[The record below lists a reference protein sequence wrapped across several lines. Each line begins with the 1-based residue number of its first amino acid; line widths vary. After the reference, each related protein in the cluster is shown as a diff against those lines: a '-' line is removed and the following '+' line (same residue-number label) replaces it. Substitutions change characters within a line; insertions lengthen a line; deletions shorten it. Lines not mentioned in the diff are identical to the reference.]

1 MEMNKNKKETNINTS
16 ENMKEENQQ
25 NTNNNNELTN
35 KDTKQKISKKKRKR
49 MIKKEKYMSIK
60 KMEYINRQNIL
71 NSLEQHN
78 KSNSKLASELISI
91 KTLGQK
97 RKREKQK
104 NQNQNQKTEANNQEK
119 IQENNNNN
127 DIDENESITS
137 SSEEDIEMNNNKPEN
152 NINKNPKPLI
162 NGMTPQ
168 EFLNKL
174 LEEKIQQ
181 RQLEEMSEIKQ
192 YLFGDNSLYIP
203 SQKSSII
210 INRTPQ
216 IIEQR
221 EKLPIISQEH
231 DIMYSINN
239 SLVTIICGETGSG
252 KSTQIPQ
259 FLYER
264 GYTKDIGKIAITQP
278 RRVAARS
285 LAFRLREE
293 MSMTKE
299 LLIGYQVRYETDNI
313 SKETEIKFI
322 TDGILLKELENDSLL
337 SEYSV
342 IIIDEAHERT
352 INSDLLIGF
361 ISQILKIRYI
371 MWKRKMKY
379 NYNNI
384 NNKEEKYVLPLR
396 LIIMSATLR
405 VSEFSEN
412 KIFSGIL
419 KPRVVEISSRQYPVH
434 IYHSKKTEN
443 DYINEAFKYCCKIH
457 SRLPEGNVIVF
468 LTGKREILDLCKKLK
483 DEFMGIKDID
493 KDELNDLNNNNNNDN
508 IIVEKKEKENEED
521 MKNKKE
527 NTVNTDDKKE
537 EEKIVEEIDK
547 NQINIIQE
555 DKKNYSP
562 VIVLPLYSSMDPEE
576 QMKIYQEHKGKRMIV
591 VSTNV
596 AETSLTI
603 PGVRYV
609 VDSGRVKKRIYKSG
623 LSFSTFKIEWISQAS
638 SNQRSGR
645 AGRTCEGY
653 CYRLYSNGLY
663 VKMDKFTEPQISTS
677 PLSQVILTLKYM
689 KVKNI
694 YTFPFITKPKLYFI
708 DKSLEHLVNIG
719 AVDIPDIENINKLNR
734 IMTMLKNNK
743 DKDIENNINKKKI
756 IKENDS
762 IKDLNLDNIDN
773 NDNKNID
780 NNSQMD
786 EESEDLEK
794 RKDSTTITEIGKL
807 LAKFPVEPKL
817 GKILIMANNFDLLE
831 YAILIVAIL
840 SIENL
845 IDFTSL
851 NISKKEYKE
860 ILKELN
866 AYNNLSD
873 IITYLSLV
881 ILTLKGKNK
890 KININSKKI
899 TELKNLSNQL
909 ISLCKYNF
917 KKNIKKLSEISLPSN
932 DQEILLLQIL
942 LSSFIDN
949 IARKRILFD
958 SVGNEVKYN
967 LNNKNKKDEQ
977 IIKKKIVYE
986 CNENNKECKIYNYS
1000 TISDTLPEYLIYT
1013 EIISENNNNFL
1024 HLCSCFKTDWLYN
1037 LGGNLV
1043 KTSLSINVKEPYYN
1057 KKNDTICCLVD
1068 IIYGYKRW
1076 EINNIAVEMSSDE
1089 PKFYYYFARFLL
1101 EGEIIEELK
1110 KYKKMLNSN
1119 PNIITNKVSDMYI
1132 KVSKL
1137 IIGLKGNKICNK
1149 NDLIKTLK
1157 KDKNFLKDIIIM
1169 WYDNPSV
1176 KKLIREKW
1184 PFLN

>member
-1 MEMNKNKKETNINTS
+1 MEINKNKDEKIKNTS
-16 ENMKEENQQ
+16 ENKDED
-25 NTNNNNELTN
+25 NTLLSKSNDINTN
-35 KDTKQKISKKKRKR
+35 KDTKQKMSKSKKKR

-60 KMEYINRQNIL
+60 KMENINRQNIL

-78 KSNSKLASELISI
+78 KSNAKLASELISI
-91 KTLGQK
+91 KNLGQK
-97 RKREKQK
+97 RKREKQNNK
-104 NQNQNQKTEANNQEK
+104 EQNKD
-119 IQENNNNN
+119 NNNNN
-127 DIDENESITS
+127 E
-137 SSEEDIEMNNNKPEN
+137 K
-152 NINKNPKPLI
+152 NINKNEMNDNNEEMSMSSSSSDEEEITNTKENNTTANKPQSLI

-174 LEEKIQQ
+174 LEEKRHQ
-181 RQLEEMSEIKQ
+181 RELEELSEINQ
-192 YLFGDNSLYIP
+192 YLLGNNNLYIP
-203 SQKSSII
+203 SKNSSIVI
-210 INRTPQ
+210 ERTPQ

-221 EKLPIISQEH
+221 SKLPIISQEH

-259 FLYER
+259 FLYEK
-264 GYTKDIGKIAITQP
+264 GYTKEIGKIAITQP

-293 MSMTKE
+293 MNMKQGLT
-299 LLIGYQVRYETDNI
+299 IGYQVRYENENVG
-313 SKETEIKFI
+313 KNTEIKFV

-379 NYNNI
+379 NYSKDNK
-384 NNKEEKYVLPLR
+384 KEEKSVLPLR

-412 KIFSGIL
+412 KIFSGLL
-419 KPRVVEISSRQYPVH
+419 KPRIVEISSRQYPVH

-483 DEFMGIKDID
+483 DEFSGINNILENEPEIKNKDNYNIIEEK
-493 KDELNDLNNNNNNDN
+493 KDENDN
-508 IIVEKKEKENEED
+508 KNDEIKTEE
-521 MKNKKE
+521 
-527 NTVNTDDKKE
+527 KKE

-547 NQINIIQE
+547 NENNIIQE

-562 VIVLPLYSSMDPEE
+562 VVVLPLYSSMEPDE

-609 VDSGRVKKRIYKSG
+609 IDSGRVKKRIYKSG

-677 PLSQVILTLKYM
+677 PLSQVILTLKSM

-694 YTFPFITKPKLYFI
+694 YSFPFITKPKLFFI

-719 AVDIPDIENINKLNR
+719 AVDIPDIENINKINR
-734 IMTMLKNNK
+734 IMNMLKDNENIEK
-743 DKDIENNINKKKI
+743 DEI
-756 IKENDS
+756 
-762 IKDLNLDNIDN
+762 
-773 NDNKNID
+773 
-780 NNSQMD
+780 
-786 EESEDLEK
+786 SEDLEQ

-807 LAKFPVEPKL
+807 MAKFPVEPKL

-851 NISKKEYKE
+851 NMSKKEYKE

-873 IITYLSLV
+873 ILTYMSLV
-881 ILTLKGKNK
+881 ILILKGKNK

-917 KKNIKKLSEISLPSN
+917 KKNIKKISEITLPSN
-932 DQEILLLQIL
+932 NQEILLLQII

-949 IARKRILFD
+949 IARKRVLFD
-958 SVGNEVKYN
+958 SVGNEIKINVSKS
-967 LNNKNKKDEQ
+967 NKKDEQ

-1000 TISDTLPEYLIYT
+1000 TISETLPEYLIYT

-1024 HLCSCFKTDWLYN
+1024 HLNSCFNTDWLYN

-1043 KTSLSINVKEPYYN
+1043 KTSLSLNIKEPYYN
-1057 KKNDTICCLVD
+1057 KKTDSIYCLVD

-1101 EGEIIEELK
+1101 EGEIIDELK

-1137 IIGLKGNKICNK
+1137 IIALKGNKICCKEDLENK
-1149 NDLIKTLK
+1149 LK
-1157 KDKNFLKDIIIM
+1157 KDKNFLKDVLIL
-1169 WYDNPSV
+1169 WYDNPSI
-1176 KKLIREKW
+1176 KKIIREKW

>member
-1 MEMNKNKKETNINTS
+1 MEINKNKDEKIKNTS
-16 ENMKEENQQ
+16 ENKDED
-25 NTNNNNELTN
+25 NTLLSKSNDINTN
-35 KDTKQKISKKKRKR
+35 KDTKQKMSKSKKKR

-60 KMEYINRQNIL
+60 KMENINRQNIL

-78 KSNSKLASELISI
+78 KSNAKLASELISI
-91 KTLGQK
+91 KNLGQK
-97 RKREKQK
+97 RKREKQNNK
-104 NQNQNQKTEANNQEK
+104 EQNKD
-119 IQENNNNN
+119 NNNNN
-127 DIDENESITS
+127 E
-137 SSEEDIEMNNNKPEN
+137 K
-152 NINKNPKPLI
+152 NINKNEMNDNNEEMSMSSSSSDEEEITNTKENNTTANKPQSLI

-174 LEEKIQQ
+174 LEEKRHQ
-181 RQLEEMSEIKQ
+181 RELEELSEINQ
-192 YLFGDNSLYIP
+192 YLLGNNNLYIP
-203 SQKSSII
+203 SKNSSIVI
-210 INRTPQ
+210 ERTPQ

-221 EKLPIISQEH
+221 SKLPIISQEH

-259 FLYER
+259 FLYEK
-264 GYTKDIGKIAITQP
+264 GYTKEIGKIAITQP

-293 MSMTKE
+293 MNMKQGLT
-299 LLIGYQVRYETDNI
+299 IGYQVRYENENVG
-313 SKETEIKFI
+313 KNTEIKFV

-379 NYNNI
+379 NYSKD
-384 NNKEEKYVLPLR
+384 NKNEEKSVLPLR

-412 KIFSGIL
+412 KIFSGLL
-419 KPRVVEISSRQYPVH
+419 KPRIVEISSRQYPVH

-483 DEFMGIKDID
+483 DEFSGINNIIENEPEIKNKD
-493 KDELNDLNNNNNNDN
+493 NDN
-508 IIVEKKEKENEED
+508 IIEEKKNENDNKNDEIKTEE
-521 MKNKKE
+521 
-527 NTVNTDDKKE
+527 KKE

-547 NQINIIQE
+547 NENNIIQE

-562 VIVLPLYSSMDPEE
+562 VVVLPLYSSMEPDE

-609 VDSGRVKKRIYKSG
+609 IDSGRVKKRIYKSG

-677 PLSQVILTLKYM
+677 PLSQVILTLKSM

-694 YTFPFITKPKLYFI
+694 YSFPFITKPKLFFI
-708 DKSLEHLVNIG
+708 DKSLEHLVNVG
-719 AVDIPDIENINKLNR
+719 AVDIPDIENINKINR
-734 IMTMLKNNK
+734 IMNMLKDNENIEK
-743 DKDIENNINKKKI
+743 DEI
-756 IKENDS
+756 
-762 IKDLNLDNIDN
+762 
-773 NDNKNID
+773 
-780 NNSQMD
+780 
-786 EESEDLEK
+786 SEDLEQ

-807 LAKFPVEPKL
+807 MAKFPVEPKL

-851 NISKKEYKE
+851 NMSKKEYKE

-873 IITYLSLV
+873 ILTYMSLV
-881 ILTLKGKNK
+881 ILILKGKNK

-917 KKNIKKLSEISLPSN
+917 KKNIKKISEITLPSN
-932 DQEILLLQIL
+932 NQEILLLQII

-949 IARKRILFD
+949 IARKRVLFD
-958 SVGNEVKYN
+958 SVGNEIKINVSKS
-967 LNNKNKKDEQ
+967 NKKDEQ

-1000 TISDTLPEYLIYT
+1000 TISETLPEYLIYT

-1024 HLCSCFKTDWLYN
+1024 HLNSCFNTDWLYN

-1043 KTSLSINVKEPYYN
+1043 KTSLSLNIKEPYYN
-1057 KKNDTICCLVD
+1057 KKTDSIYCLVD

-1101 EGEIIEELK
+1101 EGEIIDELK

-1119 PNIITNKVSDMYI
+1119 PNIITNKVSDVYI

-1137 IIGLKGNKICNK
+1137 IIALKGNKICCKEDLENK
-1149 NDLIKTLK
+1149 LK
-1157 KDKNFLKDIIIM
+1157 KDKNFLKDVLIL
-1169 WYDNPSV
+1169 WYDNPSI
-1176 KKLIREKW
+1176 KKIIREKW
-1184 PFLN
+1184 PFLNYTNK

>member
-1 MEMNKNKKETNINTS
+1 MEINKNKDEKIKNTS
-16 ENMKEENQQ
+16 ENKDED
-25 NTNNNNELTN
+25 NTLLSKSNDNNTN
-35 KDTKQKISKKKRKR
+35 KDTKQKMSKSKKKR

-60 KMEYINRQNIL
+60 KMENINRQNIL

-78 KSNSKLASELISI
+78 KSNAKLASELISI
-91 KTLGQK
+91 KNLGQK
-97 RKREKQK
+97 RKREKQNNK
-104 NQNQNQKTEANNQEK
+104 EQNKD
-119 IQENNNNN
+119 NNNNN
-127 DIDENESITS
+127 E
-137 SSEEDIEMNNNKPEN
+137 K
-152 NINKNPKPLI
+152 NINKNEMNDNNEEMSMSSSSSDEEEITNTKENNTTANKPQSLI

-174 LEEKIQQ
+174 LEEKRHQ
-181 RQLEEMSEIKQ
+181 RELEELSEINQ
-192 YLFGDNSLYIP
+192 YLLGNNNLYIP
-203 SQKSSII
+203 SKNSSIVI
-210 INRTPQ
+210 ERTPQ

-221 EKLPIISQEH
+221 SKLPIISQEH

-259 FLYER
+259 FLYEK
-264 GYTKDIGKIAITQP
+264 GYTKEIGKIAITQP

-293 MSMTKE
+293 MNMKQGLT
-299 LLIGYQVRYETDNI
+299 IGYQVRYENENVG
-313 SKETEIKFI
+313 KNTEIKFV

-379 NYNNI
+379 NYSKD
-384 NNKEEKYVLPLR
+384 NKNEEKSVLPLR

-412 KIFSGIL
+412 KIFSGLL
-419 KPRVVEISSRQYPVH
+419 KPRIVEISSRQYPVH

-483 DEFMGIKDID
+483 DEFSGINNIIENEPEIKNKDNYNIIEEK
-493 KDELNDLNNNNNNDN
+493 KDENDN
-508 IIVEKKEKENEED
+508 KNDEIKTEE
-521 MKNKKE
+521 
-527 NTVNTDDKKE
+527 KKE

-547 NQINIIQE
+547 NENNIIQE
-555 DKKNYSP
+555 VKKNYSP
-562 VIVLPLYSSMDPEE
+562 VVVLPLYSSMEPDE

-609 VDSGRVKKRIYKSG
+609 IDSGRVKKRIYKSG

-677 PLSQVILTLKYM
+677 PLSQVILTLKSM

-694 YTFPFITKPKLYFI
+694 YSFPFITKPKLFFI
-708 DKSLEHLVNIG
+708 DKSLEHLVNVG
-719 AVDIPDIENINKLNR
+719 AVDIPDIENINKINR
-734 IMTMLKNNK
+734 IMNMLKDNENIEK
-743 DKDIENNINKKKI
+743 DEI
-756 IKENDS
+756 
-762 IKDLNLDNIDN
+762 
-773 NDNKNID
+773 
-780 NNSQMD
+780 
-786 EESEDLEK
+786 SEDLEQ

-807 LAKFPVEPKL
+807 MAKFPVEPKL

-851 NISKKEYKE
+851 NMSKKEYKE

-873 IITYLSLV
+873 ILTYMSLV
-881 ILTLKGKNK
+881 ILILKGKNK

-917 KKNIKKLSEISLPSN
+917 KKNIKKISEITLPSN
-932 DQEILLLQIL
+932 NQEILLLQII

-949 IARKRILFD
+949 IARKRVLFD
-958 SVGNEVKYN
+958 SVGNEIKINVSKS
-967 LNNKNKKDEQ
+967 NKKDEQ

-1000 TISDTLPEYLIYT
+1000 TISETLPEYLIYT

-1024 HLCSCFKTDWLYN
+1024 HLNSCFNTDWLYN

-1043 KTSLSINVKEPYYN
+1043 KTSLSLNIKEPYYN
-1057 KKNDTICCLVD
+1057 KKTDSIYCLVD

-1101 EGEIIEELK
+1101 EGEIIDELK

-1137 IIGLKGNKICNK
+1137 IIALKGNKICCKEDLENK
-1149 NDLIKTLK
+1149 LK
-1157 KDKNFLKDIIIM
+1157 KDKNFLKDVLIL
-1169 WYDNPSV
+1169 WYDNPSI
-1176 KKLIREKW
+1176 KKIIREKW
-1184 PFLN
+1184 PFLNFINK

>member
-1 MEMNKNKKETNINTS
+1 MEINKNKDEKIKNTS
-16 ENMKEENQQ
+16 ENKDED
-25 NTNNNNELTN
+25 NTLLSKSNDINTN
-35 KDTKQKISKKKRKR
+35 KDTKQKMSKSKKKR

-60 KMEYINRQNIL
+60 KMENINRQNIL

-78 KSNSKLASELISI
+78 KSNAKLASELISI
-91 KTLGQK
+91 KNLGQK
-97 RKREKQK
+97 RKREKQNNK
-104 NQNQNQKTEANNQEK
+104 EQNKD
-119 IQENNNNN
+119 NNNNN
-127 DIDENESITS
+127 E
-137 SSEEDIEMNNNKPEN
+137 K
-152 NINKNPKPLI
+152 NINKNEMNDNNEEMSMSSSSSDEEEITNTKENNNTANKPQSLF

-174 LEEKIQQ
+174 LEEKRHQ
-181 RQLEEMSEIKQ
+181 RELEELSEINQ
-192 YLFGDNSLYIP
+192 YLLGNNNLYIP
-203 SQKSSII
+203 SKNSSIVI
-210 INRTPQ
+210 ERTPQ

-221 EKLPIISQEH
+221 SKLPIISQEH

-259 FLYER
+259 FLYEK
-264 GYTKDIGKIAITQP
+264 GYTKEIGKIAITQP

-293 MSMTKE
+293 MNMKQGLT
-299 LLIGYQVRYETDNI
+299 IGYQVRYENENVG
-313 SKETEIKFI
+313 KNTEIKFV

-379 NYNNI
+379 NYSKDNK
-384 NNKEEKYVLPLR
+384 KEEKSVLPLR

-412 KIFSGIL
+412 KIFSGLL
-419 KPRVVEISSRQYPVH
+419 KPRIVEISSRQYPVH

-483 DEFMGIKDID
+483 DEFSGINNIIENEPEIKNKDNYNIIEEK
-493 KDELNDLNNNNNNDN
+493 KDENDN
-508 IIVEKKEKENEED
+508 KNDEIKTEE
-521 MKNKKE
+521 
-527 NTVNTDDKKE
+527 KKE

-547 NQINIIQE
+547 NENNIIQE

-562 VIVLPLYSSMDPEE
+562 VVVLPLYSSMEPDE

-609 VDSGRVKKRIYKSG
+609 IDSGRVKKRIYKSG

-677 PLSQVILTLKYM
+677 PLSQVILTLKSM

-694 YTFPFITKPKLYFI
+694 YSFPFITKPKLFFI
-708 DKSLEHLVNIG
+708 DKSLEHLVNVG
-719 AVDIPDIENINKLNR
+719 AVDIPDIENINKINR
-734 IMTMLKNNK
+734 IMNMLKDNENIEK
-743 DKDIENNINKKKI
+743 DEI
-756 IKENDS
+756 
-762 IKDLNLDNIDN
+762 
-773 NDNKNID
+773 
-780 NNSQMD
+780 
-786 EESEDLEK
+786 SEDLEQ

-807 LAKFPVEPKL
+807 MAKFPVEPKL

-851 NISKKEYKE
+851 NMSKKEYKE

-873 IITYLSLV
+873 ILTYMSLV
-881 ILTLKGKNK
+881 ILILKGKNK

-917 KKNIKKLSEISLPSN
+917 KKNIKKISEITLPSN
-932 DQEILLLQIL
+932 NQEILLLQII

-949 IARKRILFD
+949 IARKRVLFD
-958 SVGNEVKYN
+958 SVGNEIKINVSKS
-967 LNNKNKKDEQ
+967 NKKDEQ

-1000 TISDTLPEYLIYT
+1000 TISETLPEYLIYT

-1024 HLCSCFKTDWLYN
+1024 HLNSCFNTDWLYN

-1043 KTSLSINVKEPYYN
+1043 KTSLSLNIKEPYYN
-1057 KKNDTICCLVD
+1057 KKTDSIYCLVD

-1101 EGEIIEELK
+1101 EGEIIDELK

-1137 IIGLKGNKICNK
+1137 IIALKGNKICCKEDLENK
-1149 NDLIKTLK
+1149 LK
-1157 KDKNFLKDIIIM
+1157 KDKNFLKDVLIL
-1169 WYDNPSV
+1169 WYDNPSI
-1176 KKLIREKW
+1176 KKIIREKW
-1184 PFLN
+1184 PFLNYINK

>member
-1 MEMNKNKKETNINTS
+1 MEINKNKDEKIKNTS
-16 ENMKEENQQ
+16 ENKDED
-25 NTNNNNELTN
+25 NTLLSKSSDINTN
-35 KDTKQKISKKKRKR
+35 KDTKQKMSKSKKKR

-60 KMEYINRQNIL
+60 KMENINRQNIL

-78 KSNSKLASELISI
+78 KSNAKLASELISI
-91 KTLGQK
+91 KNLGQK
-97 RKREKQK
+97 RKREKQNNK
-104 NQNQNQKTEANNQEK
+104 EQNKD
-119 IQENNNNN
+119 NNNNN
-127 DIDENESITS
+127 E
-137 SSEEDIEMNNNKPEN
+137 K
-152 NINKNPKPLI
+152 NINKNEMNDNNEEMSMSSSSSDEEEITNTKENNTTANKPQSLI

-174 LEEKIQQ
+174 LEEKRHQ
-181 RQLEEMSEIKQ
+181 RELEELSEINQ
-192 YLFGDNSLYIP
+192 YLLGNNNLYIP
-203 SQKSSII
+203 SKNSSIVI
-210 INRTPQ
+210 ERTPQ

-221 EKLPIISQEH
+221 SKLPIISQEH

-259 FLYER
+259 FLYEK
-264 GYTKDIGKIAITQP
+264 GYTKEIGKIAITQP

-293 MSMTKE
+293 MNMKQGLT
-299 LLIGYQVRYETDNI
+299 IGYQVRYENENVG
-313 SKETEIKFI
+313 KNTEIKFV

-371 MWKRKMKY
+371 LWKRKMKY
-379 NYNNI
+379 NYSKDNK
-384 NNKEEKYVLPLR
+384 KEEKSVLPLR

-412 KIFSGIL
+412 KIFSGLL
-419 KPRVVEISSRQYPVH
+419 KPRIVEISSRQYPVH

-483 DEFMGIKDID
+483 DEFSGINNIIENEPEIKNKD
-493 KDELNDLNNNNNNDN
+493 NDN
-508 IIVEKKEKENEED
+508 IIEEKKNENDNKNDEIKTEE
-521 MKNKKE
+521 
-527 NTVNTDDKKE
+527 KKE

-547 NQINIIQE
+547 NENNIIQE

-562 VIVLPLYSSMDPEE
+562 VVVLPLYSSMEPDE

-609 VDSGRVKKRIYKSG
+609 IDSGRVKKRIYKSG

-677 PLSQVILTLKYM
+677 PLSQVILTLKSM

-694 YTFPFITKPKLYFI
+694 YSFPFITKPKLFFI
-708 DKSLEHLVNIG
+708 DKSLEHLVNVG
-719 AVDIPDIENINKLNR
+719 AVDIPDIENINKINR
-734 IMTMLKNNK
+734 IMNMLKDNENIEK
-743 DKDIENNINKKKI
+743 DEI
-756 IKENDS
+756 
-762 IKDLNLDNIDN
+762 
-773 NDNKNID
+773 
-780 NNSQMD
+780 
-786 EESEDLEK
+786 SEDLEQ

-807 LAKFPVEPKL
+807 MAKFPVEPKL

-851 NISKKEYKE
+851 NMSKKEYKE

-873 IITYLSLV
+873 ILTYMSLV
-881 ILTLKGKNK
+881 ILILKGKNK

-917 KKNIKKLSEISLPSN
+917 KKNIKKISEITLPSN
-932 DQEILLLQIL
+932 NQEILLLQII

-949 IARKRILFD
+949 IARKRVLFD
-958 SVGNEVKYN
+958 SVGNEIKINVSKS
-967 LNNKNKKDEQ
+967 NKKDEQ

-1000 TISDTLPEYLIYT
+1000 TISETLPEYLIYT

-1024 HLCSCFKTDWLYN
+1024 HLNSCFNTDWLYN

-1043 KTSLSINVKEPYYN
+1043 KTSLSLNIKEPYYN
-1057 KKNDTICCLVD
+1057 KKTDSIYCLVD

-1101 EGEIIEELK
+1101 EGEIIDELK

-1137 IIGLKGNKICNK
+1137 IIALKGNKICCKEDLENK
-1149 NDLIKTLK
+1149 LK
-1157 KDKNFLKDIIIM
+1157 KDKNFLKDVLIL
-1169 WYDNPSV
+1169 WYDNPSI
-1176 KKLIREKW
+1176 KKIIREKW

>member
-1 MEMNKNKKETNINTS
+1 MEINKNLEDETISKSPNVKKNEQTTN
-16 ENMKEENQQ
+16 ENSNIEQ
-25 NTNNNNELTN
+25 TN
-35 KDTKQKISKKKRKR
+35 KDVKQKVSKSKKKR
-49 MIKKEKYMSIK
+49 MIKKEKYISIK
-60 KMEYINRQNIL
+60 KMEYINRQKIL

-78 KSNSKLASELISI
+78 KSNAKFASELISI
-91 KTLGQK
+91 KNLGQK
-97 RKREKQK
+97 RKREKQNNK
-104 NQNQNQKTEANNQEK
+104 EKGTTGYKDNEQKEQE
-119 IQENNNNN
+119 I
-127 DIDENESITS
+127 ESINSSIS
-137 SSEEDIEMNNNKPEN
+137 SSEEETN
-152 NINKNPKPLI
+152 NINLGNTVNLKSKPEQKSLI

-168 EFLNKL
+168 EFLHKL
-174 LEEKIQQ
+174 LEEKRQQ
-181 RQLEEMSEIKQ
+181 RQLEESEEIKQ
-192 YLFGDNSLYIP
+192 YLFGNNSLYIP
-203 SQKSSII
+203 NQKSSVTIQ
-210 INRTPQ
+210 RTPE

-221 EKLPIISQEH
+221 AKLPIISQEH

-264 GYTKDIGKIAITQP
+264 GYTKEIGKIAITQP

-285 LAFRLREE
+285 LAVRLCEE
-293 MSMTKE
+293 MSMKMGSK
-299 LLIGYQVRYETDNI
+299 IGYQVRYETENV
-313 SKETEIKFI
+313 SKETEIKFV

-342 IIIDEAHERT
+342 IIIDEAHERS

-371 MWKRKMKY
+371 MWKKELKY
-379 NYNNI
+379 NYSNKNI
-384 NNKEEKYVLPLR
+384 KEEKNVLPLR

-405 VSEFSEN
+405 VNEFSEN

-419 KPRVVEISSRQYPVH
+419 KPRIVEISSRQYPVH

-468 LTGKREILDLCKKLK
+468 LTGKREILDLCRKLR
-483 DEFMGIKDID
+483 DEFMGIKEE
-493 KDELNDLNNNNNNDN
+493 DELEKDNNKENIN
-508 IIVEKKEKENEED
+508 IIKEQPKFNEQEGKNGKNNEE
-521 MKNKKE
+521 
-527 NTVNTDDKKE
+527 KKE
-537 EEKIVEEIDK
+537 EEKIVEEIEENAKNIITEDK
-547 NQINIIQE
+547 N
-555 DKKNYSP
+555 NYSP
-562 VIVLPLYSSMDPEE
+562 VIVLPLYSSMEPEE

-603 PGVRYV
+603 PNVRYV

-663 VKMDKFTEPQISTS
+663 VKMEKFNEPQISTC
-677 PLSQVILTLKYM
+677 PLSQVILTLKNM

-694 YTFPFITKPKLYFI
+694 YNFPFVTKPKLYFI
-708 DKSLEHLVNIG
+708 DKSLEHLVNVG

-734 IMTMLKNNK
+734 IMNMLKN
-743 DKDIENNINKKKI
+743 DSKDINNINGK
-756 IKENDS
+756 
-762 IKDLNLDNIDN
+762 DN
-773 NDNKNID
+773 NDID
-780 NNSQMD
+780 NESNIN
-786 EESEDLEK
+786 EENEEIDK

-807 LAKFPVEPKL
+807 MAKFPVEPKL

-851 NISKKEYKE
+851 NISKKEFIE
-860 ILKELN
+860 ILKEIN

-873 IITYLSLV
+873 ILTYVSLA
-881 ILTLKGKNK
+881 ILTLNGKNK
-890 KININSKKI
+890 KISINSKKI

-917 KKNIKKLSEISLPSN
+917 KKNVKKLSDISLPSN
-932 DQEILLLQIL
+932 DQEILLLQII

-949 IARKRILFD
+949 IARKRVLFD
-958 SVGNEVKYN
+958 SVGNEIK
-967 LNNKNKKDEQ
+967 NNSNNTNKKEDQ
-977 IIKKKIVYE
+977 IIRKKIVYE

-1000 TISDTLPEYLIYT
+1000 TLSDIIPEFLIYT

-1024 HLCSCFKTDWLYN
+1024 HLCSSFKTDWLYN

-1043 KTSLSINVKEPYYN
+1043 KTSLSLNTKEPYYN
-1057 KKNDTICCLVD
+1057 KKIDSIFCFVD

-1076 EINNIAVEMSSDE
+1076 EINNVGVEMSSDE

-1101 EGEIIEELK
+1101 EGEIIDELK

-1119 PNIITNKVSDMYI
+1119 PNIITNKISDMYI

-1137 IIGLKGNKICNK
+1137 IVGLKGNKICNK
-1149 NDLIKTLK
+1149 DGLIKKLK
-1157 KDKNFLKDIIIM
+1157 KDKNFLKDAIIM
-1169 WYDNPSV
+1169 WYDNPNV
-1176 KKLIREKW
+1176 KKIIRENW

>member
-1 MEMNKNKKETNINTS
+1 MEINKNKDEKIKNTS
-16 ENMKEENQQ
+16 ENKDED
-25 NTNNNNELTN
+25 NTLLSKSNDINTN
-35 KDTKQKISKKKRKR
+35 KDTKQKMSKSKKKR

-60 KMEYINRQNIL
+60 KMENINRQNIL

-78 KSNSKLASELISI
+78 KSNAKLASELISI
-91 KTLGQK
+91 KNLGQK
-97 RKREKQK
+97 RKREKQNNK
-104 NQNQNQKTEANNQEK
+104 EQNKD
-119 IQENNNNN
+119 NNNNN
-127 DIDENESITS
+127 E
-137 SSEEDIEMNNNKPEN
+137 K
-152 NINKNPKPLI
+152 NINKNEMNDNNEEMSMSSSSSDEEEITNTKENNTTANKPQSLI

-174 LEEKIQQ
+174 LEEKRHQ
-181 RQLEEMSEIKQ
+181 RELEELSEINQ
-192 YLFGDNSLYIP
+192 YLLGNNNLYIP
-203 SQKSSII
+203 SKNSSIVI
-210 INRTPQ
+210 ERTPQ

-221 EKLPIISQEH
+221 SKLPIISQEH

-259 FLYER
+259 FLYEK
-264 GYTKDIGKIAITQP
+264 GYTKEIGKIAITQP

-293 MSMTKE
+293 MNMKQGLT
-299 LLIGYQVRYETDNI
+299 IGYQVRYENENVG
-313 SKETEIKFI
+313 KNTEIKFV

-379 NYNNI
+379 NYSKD
-384 NNKEEKYVLPLR
+384 NKNEEKSVLPLR
-396 LIIMSATLR
+396 LIIMSGTLR

-412 KIFSGIL
+412 KIFSGLL
-419 KPRVVEISSRQYPVH
+419 KPRIVEISSRQYPVH

-483 DEFMGIKDID
+483 DEFSGINNIIENEPEIKNID
-493 KDELNDLNNNNNNDN
+493 NYNIIEEKKDENDN
-508 IIVEKKEKENEED
+508 KNDEIKTEEKKD
-521 MKNKKE
+521 
-527 NTVNTDDKKE
+527 

-547 NQINIIQE
+547 NENNIVQE
-555 DKKNYSP
+555 DKRNYSP
-562 VIVLPLYSSMDPEE
+562 VVVLPLYSSMEPDE

-609 VDSGRVKKRIYKSG
+609 IDSGRVKKRIYKSG

-677 PLSQVILTLKYM
+677 PLSQVILTLKSM

-694 YTFPFITKPKLYFI
+694 YSFPFITKPKLFFI
-708 DKSLEHLVNIG
+708 DKSLEHLVNVG
-719 AVDIPDIENINKLNR
+719 AVDIPDIENINKINR
-734 IMTMLKNNK
+734 IMNMLKDNENIEK
-743 DKDIENNINKKKI
+743 DEI
-756 IKENDS
+756 
-762 IKDLNLDNIDN
+762 
-773 NDNKNID
+773 
-780 NNSQMD
+780 
-786 EESEDLEK
+786 SEDLEQ
-794 RKDSTTITEIGKL
+794 RKDSTTINEIGKL
-807 LAKFPVEPKL
+807 MAKFPVEPKL

-851 NISKKEYKE
+851 NMSKKEYKE

-873 IITYLSLV
+873 ILTYMSLV
-881 ILTLKGKNK
+881 ILILKGKNK

-917 KKNIKKLSEISLPSN
+917 KKNIKKISEITLPSN
-932 DQEILLLQIL
+932 NQEILLLQII

-949 IARKRILFD
+949 IARKRVLFD
-958 SVGNEVKYN
+958 SVGNEIKINVSKS
-967 LNNKNKKDEQ
+967 NKKDEQ

-1000 TISDTLPEYLIYT
+1000 TISETLPEYLIYT

-1024 HLCSCFKTDWLYN
+1024 HLNSCFNTDWLYN

-1043 KTSLSINVKEPYYN
+1043 KTSLSLNIKEPYYN
-1057 KKNDTICCLVD
+1057 KKTDSIYCLVD

-1101 EGEIIEELK
+1101 EGEIIDELK

-1137 IIGLKGNKICNK
+1137 IIALKGNKICCKEDLENK
-1149 NDLIKTLK
+1149 LK
-1157 KDKNFLKDIIIM
+1157 KDKNFLKDVLIL
-1169 WYDNPSV
+1169 WYDNPSI
-1176 KKLIREKW
+1176 KKIIREKW
-1184 PFLN
+1184 PFLNYINK

>member
-1 MEMNKNKKETNINTS
+1 
-16 ENMKEENQQ
+16 
-25 NTNNNNELTN
+25 
-35 KDTKQKISKKKRKR
+35 
-49 MIKKEKYMSIK
+49 
-60 KMEYINRQNIL
+60 
-71 NSLEQHN
+71 
-78 KSNSKLASELISI
+78 
-91 KTLGQK
+91 
-97 RKREKQK
+97 
-104 NQNQNQKTEANNQEK
+104 
-119 IQENNNNN
+119 
-127 DIDENESITS
+127 
-137 SSEEDIEMNNNKPEN
+137 
-152 NINKNPKPLI
+152 
-162 NGMTPQ
+162 
-168 EFLNKL
+168 
-174 LEEKIQQ
+174 
-181 RQLEEMSEIKQ
+181 
-192 YLFGDNSLYIP
+192 
-203 SQKSSII
+203 
-210 INRTPQ
+210 
-216 IIEQR
+216 
-221 EKLPIISQEH
+221 
-231 DIMYSINN
+231 MYSINN

-259 FLYER
+259 FLYEK
-264 GYTKDIGKIAITQP
+264 GYTKEIGKIAITQP

-293 MSMTKE
+293 MNMTQG
-299 LLIGYQVRYETDNI
+299 LTIGYQVRYENENVG
-313 SKETEIKFI
+313 KNTEIKFV

-379 NYNNI
+379 NYSKDNK
-384 NNKEEKYVLPLR
+384 KEEKSVLPLR

-412 KIFSGIL
+412 KIFSGLL
-419 KPRVVEISSRQYPVH
+419 KPRIVEISSRQYPVH

-483 DEFMGIKDID
+483 DEFSGINNIIENEPEIKNKD
-493 KDELNDLNNNNNNDN
+493 NDN
-508 IIVEKKEKENEED
+508 IIEEKKNENDNKNDEIKTEE
-521 MKNKKE
+521 
-527 NTVNTDDKKE
+527 KKE

-547 NQINIIQE
+547 NENNIIQE

-562 VIVLPLYSSMDPEE
+562 VVVLPLYSSMEPDE

-609 VDSGRVKKRIYKSG
+609 IDSGRVKKRIYKSG

-677 PLSQVILTLKYM
+677 PLSQVILTLKSM

-694 YTFPFITKPKLYFI
+694 YSFPFITKPKLFFI
-708 DKSLEHLVNIG
+708 DKSLEHLVNVG
-719 AVDIPDIENINKLNR
+719 AVEIPDIENINKINR
-734 IMTMLKNNK
+734 IMNMLKDNENIEK
-743 DKDIENNINKKKI
+743 DEI
-756 IKENDS
+756 
-762 IKDLNLDNIDN
+762 
-773 NDNKNID
+773 
-780 NNSQMD
+780 
-786 EESEDLEK
+786 SEDLEQ

-807 LAKFPVEPKL
+807 MAKFPVEPKL

-851 NISKKEYKE
+851 NMSKKEYKE

-873 IITYLSLV
+873 ILTYMSLV
-881 ILTLKGKNK
+881 ILILKGKNK

-917 KKNIKKLSEISLPSN
+917 KKNIKKISEITLPSN
-932 DQEILLLQIL
+932 NQEILLLQII

-949 IARKRILFD
+949 IARKRVLFD
-958 SVGNEVKYN
+958 SVGNEIKINVSKS
-967 LNNKNKKDEQ
+967 NKKDEQ

-1000 TISDTLPEYLIYT
+1000 TISETLPEYLIYT

-1024 HLCSCFKTDWLYN
+1024 HLNSCFNTDWLYN

-1043 KTSLSINVKEPYYN
+1043 KTSLSLNIKEPYYN
-1057 KKNDTICCLVD
+1057 KKTDSIYCLVD

-1101 EGEIIEELK
+1101 EGEIIDELK

-1137 IIGLKGNKICNK
+1137 IIALKGNKICCKEDLENK
-1149 NDLIKTLK
+1149 LK
-1157 KDKNFLKDIIIM
+1157 KDKNFLKDVLIL
-1169 WYDNPSV
+1169 WYDNPSI
-1176 KKLIREKW
+1176 KKIIREKW
-1184 PFLN
+1184 PFLNYINK

>member
-1 MEMNKNKKETNINTS
+1 MEINKNKEDNKIKDIENLNENKETNKQND
-16 ENMKEENQQ
+16 KESN
-25 NTNNNNELTN
+25 N
-35 KDTKQKISKKKRKR
+35 KDAKPKMTKSKKKR

-60 KMEYINRQNIL
+60 KMEYLNRQKIL

-78 KSNSKLASELISI
+78 KSNAKLASELIST
-91 KTLGQK
+91 KNLGQK
-97 RKREKQK
+97 RKREKYKNKEQK
-104 NQNQNQKTEANNQEK
+104 SIEDKNTEQKGKEK
-119 IQENNNNN
+119 ENESNTSSLSSSDEESEEIIKKEENNNKN
-127 DIDENESITS
+127 
-137 SSEEDIEMNNNKPEN
+137 P
-152 NINKNPKPLI
+152 INQPKPLI
-162 NGMTPQ
+162 NGLTPQ

-174 LEEKIQQ
+174 LEEK
-181 RQLEEMSEIKQ
+181 RQIRQIEEMSEIKQ
-192 YLFGDNSLYIP
+192 YLYGDNSLYIP

-210 INRTPQ
+210 INRSPE

-221 EKLPIISQEH
+221 AKLPIISQEH

-264 GYTKDIGKIAITQP
+264 GYTKELGKIAITQP
-278 RRVAARS
+278 RRVAARA

-293 MSMTKE
+293 MSMNEGLK
-299 LLIGYQVRYETDNI
+299 IGYQVRYETDNV
-313 SKETEIKFI
+313 SKETEIKFV

-361 ISQILKIRYI
+361 ISQILKIRYL
-371 MWKRKMKY
+371 MWKKKMKY
-379 NYNNI
+379 NFNDS
-384 NNKEEKYVLPLR
+384 NNKEEKKVFPLR

-412 KIFSGIL
+412 KIFEGIL
-419 KPRVVEISSRQYPVH
+419 KPRIVEISSRQYPVH

-468 LTGKREILDLCKKLK
+468 LTGKREILDLCKNLK
-483 DEFMGIKDID
+483 DEFMGIRDENNEEINNIEDKKDNNAILEQKSL
-493 KDELNDLNNNNNNDN
+493 KDNNISNNNIDDNKINNE
-508 IIVEKKEKENEED
+508 EKKEEE
-521 MKNKKE
+521 
-527 NTVNTDDKKE
+527 KKE
-537 EEKIVEEIDK
+537 EEKIVEEIDE
-547 NQINIIQE
+547 NTGGVEIE

-562 VIVLPLYSSMDPEE
+562 VIVLPLYSSMEPDE

-603 PGVRYV
+603 PNVRYV
-609 VDSGRVKKRIYKSG
+609 IDSGRVKKRIYKSG

-677 PLSQVILTLKYM
+677 PLSQVILTLKSM

-694 YTFPFITKPKLYFI
+694 YNFPFITKPKLYFI

-734 IMTMLKNNK
+734 IMNMLKSN
-743 DKDIENNINKKKI
+743 DKDI
-756 IKENDS
+756 
-762 IKDLNLDNIDN
+762 
-773 NDNKNID
+773 NKNNEDI
-780 NNSQMD
+780 NNENESLND
-786 EESEDLEK
+786 EESEELEK
-794 RKDSTTITEIGKL
+794 RKDSTSITEIGKL
-807 LAKFPVEPKL
+807 MAKFPVEPKL

-840 SIENL
+840 SIENF

-860 ILKELN
+860 MLKELN
-866 AYNNLSD
+866 CYNNLSD
-873 IITYLSLV
+873 ILTYLSIV

-909 ISLCKYNF
+909 TSLCKYNF
-917 KKNIKKLSEISLPSN
+917 KKNIKKLNEISLPSN
-932 DQEILLLQIL
+932 NQEILLLQIL

-949 IARKRILFD
+949 IARKRVLFD
-958 SVGNEVKYN
+958 SVGNEIKYN
-967 LNNKNKKDEQ
+967 LNNKNKKEEQ

-1000 TISDTLPEYLIYT
+1000 TLNETMPEFLIYT
-1013 EIISENNNNFL
+1013 EIISENDNNFL
-1024 HLCSCFKTDWLYN
+1024 HLCSSFKTDWLYN

-1043 KTSLSINVKEPYYN
+1043 KTSLSLNIKEPYYN
-1057 KKNDTICCLVD
+1057 KKLDAIYCLVD

-1076 EINNIAVEMSSDE
+1076 EINNIGVEMISDE

-1137 IIGLKGNKICNK
+1137 IVGLKGNKICNK
-1149 NDLIKTLK
+1149 ADLIKKLK
-1157 KDKNFLKDIIIM
+1157 SDKNFLKDVIIM
-1169 WYDNPSV
+1169 WYDNPNV
-1176 KKLIREKW
+1176 KKIIREKW

>member
-1 MEMNKNKKETNINTS
+1 MEINKNKDEKIKNTS
-16 ENMKEENQQ
+16 ENKDED
-25 NTNNNNELTN
+25 NTLLSKSNDINTN
-35 KDTKQKISKKKRKR
+35 KDTKQKMSKSKKKR

-60 KMEYINRQNIL
+60 KMENINRQNIL

-78 KSNSKLASELISI
+78 KSNAKLASELISI
-91 KTLGQK
+91 KNLGQK
-97 RKREKQK
+97 RKREKQNNK
-104 NQNQNQKTEANNQEK
+104 EQNKD
-119 IQENNNNN
+119 NNNNN
-127 DIDENESITS
+127 E
-137 SSEEDIEMNNNKPEN
+137 K
-152 NINKNPKPLI
+152 NINKNEMNDNNEEMSMSSSSSDEEEITNTKENNNTANKPQSLI

-174 LEEKIQQ
+174 LEEKRHQ
-181 RQLEEMSEIKQ
+181 RELEELSEINQ
-192 YLFGDNSLYIP
+192 YLLGNNNLYIP
-203 SQKSSII
+203 SKNSSIVI
-210 INRTPQ
+210 ERTPQ

-221 EKLPIISQEH
+221 SKLPIISQEH

-259 FLYER
+259 FLYEK
-264 GYTKDIGKIAITQP
+264 GYTKEIGKIAITQP

-293 MSMTKE
+293 MNMKQGLT
-299 LLIGYQVRYETDNI
+299 IGYQVRYENENVG
-313 SKETEIKFI
+313 KNTEIKFV

-379 NYNNI
+379 NYSKDNK
-384 NNKEEKYVLPLR
+384 KEEKSVLPLR

-412 KIFSGIL
+412 KIFSGLL
-419 KPRVVEISSRQYPVH
+419 KPRIVEISSRQYPVH

-483 DEFMGIKDID
+483 DEFSGMNNIIENEPEIKNID
-493 KDELNDLNNNNNNDN
+493 NYNIIEEKKDENDN
-508 IIVEKKEKENEED
+508 KNDEIKTEEKKD
-521 MKNKKE
+521 
-527 NTVNTDDKKE
+527 

-547 NQINIIQE
+547 NENNIVQE
-555 DKKNYSP
+555 DKRNYSP
-562 VIVLPLYSSMDPEE
+562 VVVLPLYSSMEPDE

-609 VDSGRVKKRIYKSG
+609 IDSGRVKKRIYKSG

-677 PLSQVILTLKYM
+677 PLSQVILTLKSM

-694 YTFPFITKPKLYFI
+694 YSFPFITKPKLFFI
-708 DKSLEHLVNIG
+708 DKSLEHLVNVG
-719 AVDIPDIENINKLNR
+719 AVDIPDIENINKINR
-734 IMTMLKNNK
+734 IMNMLKDNENIEK
-743 DKDIENNINKKKI
+743 DEI
-756 IKENDS
+756 
-762 IKDLNLDNIDN
+762 
-773 NDNKNID
+773 
-780 NNSQMD
+780 
-786 EESEDLEK
+786 SEDLEQ

-807 LAKFPVEPKL
+807 MAKFPVEPKL

-851 NISKKEYKE
+851 NMSKKEYKE

-873 IITYLSLV
+873 ILTYMSLV
-881 ILTLKGKNK
+881 ILILKGKNK

-917 KKNIKKLSEISLPSN
+917 KKNIKKISEITLPSN
-932 DQEILLLQIL
+932 NQEILLLQII

-949 IARKRILFD
+949 IARKRVLFD
-958 SVGNEVKYN
+958 SVGNEIKINVSKS
-967 LNNKNKKDEQ
+967 NKKDEQ

-1000 TISDTLPEYLIYT
+1000 TISETLPEYLIYT

-1024 HLCSCFKTDWLYN
+1024 HLNSCFNTDWLYN

-1043 KTSLSINVKEPYYN
+1043 KTSLSLNIKEPYYN
-1057 KKNDTICCLVD
+1057 KKTDSIYCLVD

-1101 EGEIIEELK
+1101 EGEIIDELK

-1137 IIGLKGNKICNK
+1137 IIALKGNKICCKEDLENK
-1149 NDLIKTLK
+1149 LK
-1157 KDKNFLKDIIIM
+1157 KDKNFLKDVLIL
-1169 WYDNPSV
+1169 WYDNPSI
-1176 KKLIREKW
+1176 KKIIREKW
-1184 PFLN
+1184 PFLNYINK

>member
-1 MEMNKNKKETNINTS
+1 MEINKNKEDNKIKDIDNLNENKETNKQND
-16 ENMKEENQQ
+16 KESN
-25 NTNNNNELTN
+25 N
-35 KDTKQKISKKKRKR
+35 KDAKPKMTKSKKKR

-60 KMEYINRQNIL
+60 KMEYLNRQKIL

-78 KSNSKLASELISI
+78 KSNAKLASELIST
-91 KTLGQK
+91 KNLGQK
-97 RKREKQK
+97 RKREKYKNKEQK
-104 NQNQNQKTEANNQEK
+104 SIEDKNTEQKGKEK
-119 IQENNNNN
+119 ENESNTSSLSSSDEESEEIIKKEENNNKN
-127 DIDENESITS
+127 
-137 SSEEDIEMNNNKPEN
+137 P
-152 NINKNPKPLI
+152 INQPKPLI
-162 NGMTPQ
+162 NGLTPQ

-174 LEEKIQQ
+174 LEEKRQQ
-181 RQLEEMSEIKQ
+181 RQLEEMSEIKR
-192 YLFGDNSLYIP
+192 YLYGDNSLYIP

-210 INRTPQ
+210 INRSPE

-221 EKLPIISQEH
+221 AKLPIISQEH

-259 FLYER
+259 FLYEK
-264 GYTKDIGKIAITQP
+264 GYTKELGKIAITQP
-278 RRVAARS
+278 RRVAARA

-293 MSMTKE
+293 MSMNKG
-299 LLIGYQVRYETDNI
+299 LKIGYQVRYETENV
-313 SKETEIKFI
+313 SKETEIKFV

-361 ISQILKIRYI
+361 ISQILKIRYL
-371 MWKRKMKY
+371 MWKKNMKY
-379 NYNNI
+379 NFNDL
-384 NNKEEKYVLPLR
+384 NNKEEKKVFPLR

-412 KIFSGIL
+412 KIFEGIL
-419 KPRVVEISSRQYPVH
+419 KPRIVEISSRQFPVH

-483 DEFMGIKDID
+483 DEFMGIKDENNEEINNIED
-493 KDELNDLNNNNNNDN
+493 KKDDNAILEQKSLKDNNISNNNTDDNKINNG
-508 IIVEKKEKENEED
+508 EKKEEE
-521 MKNKKE
+521 
-527 NTVNTDDKKE
+527 KKE
-537 EEKIVEEIDK
+537 EEKIVEEIDENTK
-547 NQINIIQE
+547 NMEIE

-562 VIVLPLYSSMDPEE
+562 VIVLPLYSSMEPDE

-603 PGVRYV
+603 PNVRYV
-609 VDSGRVKKRIYKSG
+609 IDSGRVKKRIYKSG

-677 PLSQVILTLKYM
+677 PLSQVILTLKSM

-694 YTFPFITKPKLYFI
+694 YNFPFITKPKLYFI

-734 IMTMLKNNK
+734 IMNMLKGN
-743 DKDIENNINKKKI
+743 DKDI
-756 IKENDS
+756 
-762 IKDLNLDNIDN
+762 
-773 NDNKNID
+773 NKNNEDI
-780 NNSQMD
+780 NNENESLND
-786 EESEDLEK
+786 EESEELEK
-794 RKDSTTITEIGKL
+794 RKDSTSITEIGKL
-807 LAKFPVEPKL
+807 MAKFPVEPKL

-840 SIENL
+840 SIENF

-860 ILKELN
+860 MLKELN
-866 AYNNLSD
+866 CYNNLSD
-873 IITYLSLV
+873 ILTYLSIV

-917 KKNIKKLSEISLPSN
+917 KKNIKKLNEISLPSN
-932 DQEILLLQIL
+932 NQEILLLQIL

-949 IARKRILFD
+949 IARKRVLFD
-958 SVGNEVKYN
+958 SVGNEIKYN
-967 LNNKNKKDEQ
+967 LNNKNKKEEQ

-1000 TISDTLPEYLIYT
+1000 TLNETMPEFLIYT
-1013 EIISENNNNFL
+1013 EIISENDNNFL
-1024 HLCSCFKTDWLYN
+1024 HLCSSFKTDWLYN

-1043 KTSLSINVKEPYYN
+1043 KTSLSLNIKEPYYN
-1057 KKNDTICCLVD
+1057 KKLDAIYCLVD

-1076 EINNIAVEMSSDE
+1076 EISNIGVEMSSDE

-1137 IIGLKGNKICNK
+1137 IVGLKGNKIYNK
-1149 NDLIKTLK
+1149 ADLIKKLK
-1157 KDKNFLKDIIIM
+1157 SDKNFLKDVIIM
-1169 WYDNPSV
+1169 WYDNPNV
-1176 KKLIREKW
+1176 KKIIREKW

>member
-1 MEMNKNKKETNINTS
+1 MEINKNKDEKIKNTS
-16 ENMKEENQQ
+16 ENKDED
-25 NTNNNNELTN
+25 NTLLSKSNDINTN
-35 KDTKQKISKKKRKR
+35 KDTKQKMSKSKKKR

-60 KMEYINRQNIL
+60 KMENINRQNIL

-78 KSNSKLASELISI
+78 KSNAKLASELISI
-91 KTLGQK
+91 KNLGQK
-97 RKREKQK
+97 RKREKQNNK
-104 NQNQNQKTEANNQEK
+104 EQNKD
-119 IQENNNNN
+119 NNNNN
-127 DIDENESITS
+127 E
-137 SSEEDIEMNNNKPEN
+137 K
-152 NINKNPKPLI
+152 NINKNEMNDNNEEMSMSSSSSDEEEITNTKENNTTANKPQSLI

-174 LEEKIQQ
+174 LEEKRHQ
-181 RQLEEMSEIKQ
+181 RELEELSEINQ
-192 YLFGDNSLYIP
+192 YLLGNNNLYIP
-203 SQKSSII
+203 SKNSSIVI
-210 INRTPQ
+210 ERTPQ

-221 EKLPIISQEH
+221 SKLPIISQEH

-259 FLYER
+259 FLYEK
-264 GYTKDIGKIAITQP
+264 GYTKEIGKIAITQP

-293 MSMTKE
+293 MNMKQGLT
-299 LLIGYQVRYETDNI
+299 IGYQVRYENENVG
-313 SKETEIKFI
+313 KNTEIKFV

-379 NYNNI
+379 NYSKDNK
-384 NNKEEKYVLPLR
+384 KEEKSVLPLR

-412 KIFSGIL
+412 KIFSGLL
-419 KPRVVEISSRQYPVH
+419 KPRIVEISSRQYPVH

-483 DEFMGIKDID
+483 DEFSGMNNIIENEPEIKNID
-493 KDELNDLNNNNNNDN
+493 NYNIIEEKKDENDN
-508 IIVEKKEKENEED
+508 KNDEIKTEEKKD
-521 MKNKKE
+521 
-527 NTVNTDDKKE
+527 

-547 NQINIIQE
+547 NENNIVQE
-555 DKKNYSP
+555 DKRNYSP
-562 VIVLPLYSSMDPEE
+562 VVVLPLYSSMEPDE

-609 VDSGRVKKRIYKSG
+609 IDSGRVKKRIYKSG

-677 PLSQVILTLKYM
+677 PLSQVILTLKSM

-694 YTFPFITKPKLYFI
+694 YSFPFITKPKLFFI
-708 DKSLEHLVNIG
+708 DKSLEHLVNVG
-719 AVDIPDIENINKLNR
+719 AVDIPDIENINKINR
-734 IMTMLKNNK
+734 IMNMLKDNENIEK
-743 DKDIENNINKKKI
+743 DEI
-756 IKENDS
+756 
-762 IKDLNLDNIDN
+762 
-773 NDNKNID
+773 
-780 NNSQMD
+780 
-786 EESEDLEK
+786 SEDFEQ

-807 LAKFPVEPKL
+807 MAKFPVEPKL

-851 NISKKEYKE
+851 NMSKKEYKE

-873 IITYLSLV
+873 ILTYMSLV
-881 ILTLKGKNK
+881 ILILKGKNK

-909 ISLCKYNF
+909 ISLCKNNF
-917 KKNIKKLSEISLPSN
+917 KKNIKKISEITLPSN
-932 DQEILLLQIL
+932 NQEILLLQII

-949 IARKRILFD
+949 IARKRVLFD
-958 SVGNEVKYN
+958 SVGNEIKINVSKS
-967 LNNKNKKDEQ
+967 NKKDEQ

-1000 TISDTLPEYLIYT
+1000 TISETLPEYLIYT

-1024 HLCSCFKTDWLYN
+1024 HLNSCFNTDWLYN

-1043 KTSLSINVKEPYYN
+1043 KTSLSLNIKEPYYN
-1057 KKNDTICCLVD
+1057 KKTDSIYCLVD

-1101 EGEIIEELK
+1101 EGEIIDELK

-1137 IIGLKGNKICNK
+1137 IIALKGNKICCKEDLENK
-1149 NDLIKTLK
+1149 LK
-1157 KDKNFLKDIIIM
+1157 KDKNFLKDVLIL
-1169 WYDNPSV
+1169 WYDNPSI
-1176 KKLIREKW
+1176 KKIIREKW
-1184 PFLN
+1184 PFLNYINK

>member
-1 MEMNKNKKETNINTS
+1 MEINKNKDEKIKNTS
-16 ENMKEENQQ
+16 ENKDED
-25 NTNNNNELTN
+25 NTLLNKSNDINTN
-35 KDTKQKISKKKRKR
+35 KDTKQKISKSKKKR

-60 KMEYINRQNIL
+60 KMENINRQNIL

-78 KSNSKLASELISI
+78 KSNAKLASELISI
-91 KTLGQK
+91 KNLGQK
-97 RKREKQK
+97 RKREKQNNK
-104 NQNQNQKTEANNQEK
+104 EQNKD
-119 IQENNNNN
+119 NNNNN
-127 DIDENESITS
+127 E
-137 SSEEDIEMNNNKPEN
+137 K
-152 NINKNPKPLI
+152 NINKNEINDNNEEMSMSSSSSDEEEITNTKENNTTANKPKSLI

-174 LEEKIQQ
+174 LEEKRHQ
-181 RQLEEMSEIKQ
+181 RELEELSEINQ
-192 YLFGDNSLYIP
+192 YLLGNNNLYIP
-203 SQKSSII
+203 SKNSSIVI
-210 INRTPQ
+210 ERTPQ

-221 EKLPIISQEH
+221 SKLPIISQEH

-259 FLYER
+259 FLYEK
-264 GYTKDIGKIAITQP
+264 GYTKEIGKIAITQP

-293 MSMTKE
+293 MNMKQGLT
-299 LLIGYQVRYETDNI
+299 IGYQVRYENENVG
-313 SKETEIKFI
+313 KNTEIKFV

-379 NYNNI
+379 NYSKD
-384 NNKEEKYVLPLR
+384 NKNEEKSVLPLR

-412 KIFSGIL
+412 KIFSGLL
-419 KPRVVEISSRQYPVH
+419 KPRIVEISSRQYPVH

-483 DEFMGIKDID
+483 DEFSGINNIIENESEIKNKD
-493 KDELNDLNNNNNNDN
+493 NDN
-508 IIVEKKEKENEED
+508 IIEEKKNENDNKNDEIKTEE
-521 MKNKKE
+521 
-527 NTVNTDDKKE
+527 KKE

-547 NQINIIQE
+547 NENNIIQE

-562 VIVLPLYSSMDPEE
+562 VVVLPLYSSMEPDE

-609 VDSGRVKKRIYKSG
+609 IDSGRVKKRIYKSG

-677 PLSQVILTLKYM
+677 PLSQVILTLKSM

-694 YTFPFITKPKLYFI
+694 YSFPFITKPKLFFI
-708 DKSLEHLVNIG
+708 DKSLEHLVNVG
-719 AVDIPDIENINKLNR
+719 AVDIPDIENINKINR
-734 IMTMLKNNK
+734 IMNMLKDNENIEK
-743 DKDIENNINKKKI
+743 DEI
-756 IKENDS
+756 
-762 IKDLNLDNIDN
+762 
-773 NDNKNID
+773 
-780 NNSQMD
+780 
-786 EESEDLEK
+786 SEDLEQ

-807 LAKFPVEPKL
+807 MAKFPVEPKL

-851 NISKKEYKE
+851 NMSKKEYKE

-873 IITYLSLV
+873 ILTYMSLV
-881 ILTLKGKNK
+881 ILILKGKNK

-917 KKNIKKLSEISLPSN
+917 KKNIKKISEITLPSN
-932 DQEILLLQIL
+932 NQEILLLQII

-949 IARKRILFD
+949 IARKRVLFD
-958 SVGNEVKYN
+958 SVGNEIKINVSKS
-967 LNNKNKKDEQ
+967 NKKDEQ

-1000 TISDTLPEYLIYT
+1000 TISETLPEYLIYT

-1024 HLCSCFKTDWLYN
+1024 HLNSCFNTDWLYN

-1043 KTSLSINVKEPYYN
+1043 KTSLSLNIKEPYYN
-1057 KKNDTICCLVD
+1057 KKTDSIYCLVD

-1101 EGEIIEELK
+1101 EGEIIDELK

-1137 IIGLKGNKICNK
+1137 IIALKGNKICCKEDLENK
-1149 NDLIKTLK
+1149 LK
-1157 KDKNFLKDIIIM
+1157 KDKNFLKDVLIL

-1176 KKLIREKW
+1176 KKIIREKW
-1184 PFLN
+1184 PFLNYINK

>member
-1 MEMNKNKKETNINTS
+1 MEINKNKDEKIKNTS
-16 ENMKEENQQ
+16 ENKDED
-25 NTNNNNELTN
+25 NNLLSKSNDINTN
-35 KDTKQKISKKKRKR
+35 KDTKQKMSKSKKKR

-60 KMEYINRQNIL
+60 KMENINRQNIL

-78 KSNSKLASELISI
+78 KSNAKLASELISI
-91 KTLGQK
+91 KNLGQK
-97 RKREKQK
+97 RKREKQNNK
-104 NQNQNQKTEANNQEK
+104 EQNKD
-119 IQENNNNN
+119 NNNNN
-127 DIDENESITS
+127 E
-137 SSEEDIEMNNNKPEN
+137 K
-152 NINKNPKPLI
+152 NINKNEMNDNNEEMSMSSSSSDEEEITNTKENNTTANKPQSLI

-174 LEEKIQQ
+174 LEEKRHQ
-181 RQLEEMSEIKQ
+181 RELEELSEINQ
-192 YLFGDNSLYIP
+192 YLLGNNNLYIP
-203 SQKSSII
+203 SKNSSIVI
-210 INRTPQ
+210 ERTPQ

-221 EKLPIISQEH
+221 SKLPIISQEH

-259 FLYER
+259 FLYEK
-264 GYTKDIGKIAITQP
+264 GYTKEIGKIAITQP

-293 MSMTKE
+293 MNMKQGLT
-299 LLIGYQVRYETDNI
+299 IGYQVRYENENVG
-313 SKETEIKFI
+313 KNTEIKFV

-379 NYNNI
+379 NYSKD
-384 NNKEEKYVLPLR
+384 NKNEEKSVLPLR

-412 KIFSGIL
+412 KIFSGLL
-419 KPRVVEISSRQYPVH
+419 KPRIVEISSRQYPVH

-483 DEFMGIKDID
+483 DEFSGMNNIIENEPEIKNID
-493 KDELNDLNNNNNNDN
+493 NYNIIEEKKDENDN
-508 IIVEKKEKENEED
+508 KNDEIKTEE
-521 MKNKKE
+521 
-527 NTVNTDDKKE
+527 KKE

-547 NQINIIQE
+547 NENNIVQE
-555 DKKNYSP
+555 DKRNYSP
-562 VIVLPLYSSMDPEE
+562 VVVLPLYSSMEPDE

-609 VDSGRVKKRIYKSG
+609 IDSGRVKKRIYKSG

-677 PLSQVILTLKYM
+677 PLSQVILTLKSM

-694 YTFPFITKPKLYFI
+694 YSFPFITKPKLFFI
-708 DKSLEHLVNIG
+708 DKSLEHLVNVG
-719 AVDIPDIENINKLNR
+719 AVDIPDIENINKINR
-734 IMTMLKNNK
+734 IMNMLKDNENIEK
-743 DKDIENNINKKKI
+743 DEI
-756 IKENDS
+756 
-762 IKDLNLDNIDN
+762 
-773 NDNKNID
+773 
-780 NNSQMD
+780 
-786 EESEDLEK
+786 SEDFEQ

-807 LAKFPVEPKL
+807 MAKFPVEPKL

-851 NISKKEYKE
+851 NMSKKEYKE

-873 IITYLSLV
+873 ILTYMSLV
-881 ILTLKGKNK
+881 ILILKGKNK

-917 KKNIKKLSEISLPSN
+917 KKNIKKISEITLPSN
-932 DQEILLLQIL
+932 NQEILLLQII

-949 IARKRILFD
+949 IARKRVLFD
-958 SVGNEVKYN
+958 SVGNEIKKNVSKS
-967 LNNKNKKDEQ
+967 NKKDEQ

-1000 TISDTLPEYLIYT
+1000 TISETLPEYLIYT

-1024 HLCSCFKTDWLYN
+1024 HLNSCFNTDWLYN

-1043 KTSLSINVKEPYYN
+1043 KTSLSLNIKEPYYN
-1057 KKNDTICCLVD
+1057 KKTDSIYCLVD

-1101 EGEIIEELK
+1101 EGEIIDELK

-1137 IIGLKGNKICNK
+1137 IIALKGNKICCKEDLENK
-1149 NDLIKTLK
+1149 LK
-1157 KDKNFLKDIIIM
+1157 KDKNFLKDVLIL
-1169 WYDNPSV
+1169 WYDNPSI
-1176 KKLIREKW
+1176 KKIIREKW
-1184 PFLN
+1184 PFLNYINK

>member
-1 MEMNKNKKETNINTS
+1 
-16 ENMKEENQQ
+16 
-25 NTNNNNELTN
+25 
-35 KDTKQKISKKKRKR
+35 
-49 MIKKEKYMSIK
+49 
-60 KMEYINRQNIL
+60 
-71 NSLEQHN
+71 
-78 KSNSKLASELISI
+78 
-91 KTLGQK
+91 
-97 RKREKQK
+97 
-104 NQNQNQKTEANNQEK
+104 
-119 IQENNNNN
+119 
-127 DIDENESITS
+127 
-137 SSEEDIEMNNNKPEN
+137 
-152 NINKNPKPLI
+152 
-162 NGMTPQ
+162 
-168 EFLNKL
+168 
-174 LEEKIQQ
+174 
-181 RQLEEMSEIKQ
+181 
-192 YLFGDNSLYIP
+192 
-203 SQKSSII
+203 
-210 INRTPQ
+210 
-216 IIEQR
+216 
-221 EKLPIISQEH
+221 
-231 DIMYSINN
+231 
-239 SLVTIICGETGSG
+239 
-252 KSTQIPQ
+252 
-259 FLYER
+259 
-264 GYTKDIGKIAITQP
+264 
-278 RRVAARS
+278 
-285 LAFRLREE
+285 
-293 MSMTKE
+293 
-299 LLIGYQVRYETDNI
+299 
-313 SKETEIKFI
+313 
-322 TDGILLKELENDSLL
+322 
-337 SEYSV
+337 
-342 IIIDEAHERT
+342 
-352 INSDLLIGF
+352 
-361 ISQILKIRYI
+361 
-371 MWKRKMKY
+371 
-379 NYNNI
+379 
-384 NNKEEKYVLPLR
+384 
-396 LIIMSATLR
+396 MSATLR

-412 KIFSGIL
+412 KIFSDLL
-419 KPRVVEISSRQYPVH
+419 KPRIVEISSRQYPVH

-483 DEFMGIKDID
+483 DEFSGINNIIENESEIKNKD
-493 KDELNDLNNNNNNDN
+493 NDN
-508 IIVEKKEKENEED
+508 IIEEKKNENDNKNDEIKTEE
-521 MKNKKE
+521 
-527 NTVNTDDKKE
+527 KKE
-537 EEKIVEEIDK
+537 EEKIVEEINK
-547 NQINIIQE
+547 NENNIIQE

-562 VIVLPLYSSMDPEE
+562 VVVLPLYSSMEPDE

-609 VDSGRVKKRIYKSG
+609 IDSGRVKKRIYKSG

-694 YTFPFITKPKLYFI
+694 YSFPFITKPKLFFI
-708 DKSLEHLVNIG
+708 DKSLEHLVNVG
-719 AVDIPDIENINKLNR
+719 AVDIPDIENINKINR
-734 IMTMLKNNK
+734 IMNMLKDNENIEK
-743 DKDIENNINKKKI
+743 DEI
-756 IKENDS
+756 
-762 IKDLNLDNIDN
+762 
-773 NDNKNID
+773 
-780 NNSQMD
+780 
-786 EESEDLEK
+786 SEDLEQ

-807 LAKFPVEPKL
+807 MAKFPVEPKL

-851 NISKKEYKE
+851 NMSKKEYKE

-873 IITYLSLV
+873 ILTYMSLV
-881 ILTLKGKNK
+881 ILILKGKNK

-917 KKNIKKLSEISLPSN
+917 KKNIKKISEITLPSN
-932 DQEILLLQIL
+932 NQEILLLQII

-949 IARKRILFD
+949 IARKRVLFD
-958 SVGNEVKYN
+958 SVGNEIKINVSKS
-967 LNNKNKKDEQ
+967 NKKDEQ

-1000 TISDTLPEYLIYT
+1000 TISETLPEYLIYT

-1024 HLCSCFKTDWLYN
+1024 HLNSCFNSVWLYN

-1043 KTSLSINVKEPYYN
+1043 KTSLSLNIKEPYYN
-1057 KKNDTICCLVD
+1057 KKTDSIYCLVD
-1068 IIYGYKRW
+1068 IVYGYKRW

-1101 EGEIIEELK
+1101 EGEIIDELK

-1137 IIGLKGNKICNK
+1137 IIALKGNKICCKEDLENK
-1149 NDLIKTLK
+1149 LK
-1157 KDKNFLKDIIIM
+1157 KDKNFLKDVLIL

-1176 KKLIREKW
+1176 KKIIREKW

>member
-1 MEMNKNKKETNINTS
+1 MILILIKTQKKKMS
-16 ENMKEENQQ
+16 K
-25 NTNNNNELTN
+25 
-35 KDTKQKISKKKRKR
+35 SKKKR

-60 KMEYINRQNIL
+60 KMENINRQNIL

-78 KSNSKLASELISI
+78 KSNAKLASELISI
-91 KTLGQK
+91 KNLGQK
-97 RKREKQK
+97 RKREKQNNK
-104 NQNQNQKTEANNQEK
+104 EQNKD
-119 IQENNNNN
+119 NNNNN
-127 DIDENESITS
+127 E
-137 SSEEDIEMNNNKPEN
+137 K
-152 NINKNPKPLI
+152 NINKNEMNDNNEEMSMSSSSSDEEEITNTKENNNTANKPQSLI

-174 LEEKIQQ
+174 LEEKRHQ
-181 RQLEEMSEIKQ
+181 RELEELSEINQ
-192 YLFGDNSLYIP
+192 YLLGNNNLYIP
-203 SQKSSII
+203 SKNSSIVI
-210 INRTPQ
+210 ERTPQ

-221 EKLPIISQEH
+221 SKLPIISQEH

-259 FLYER
+259 FLYEK
-264 GYTKDIGKIAITQP
+264 GYTKEIGKIAITQP

-293 MSMTKE
+293 MNMKQGLT
-299 LLIGYQVRYETDNI
+299 IGYQVRYENENVG
-313 SKETEIKFI
+313 KNTEIKFV

-371 MWKRKMKY
+371 LWKRKMKY
-379 NYNNI
+379 NYSKDNK
-384 NNKEEKYVLPLR
+384 KEEKSVLPLR

-412 KIFSGIL
+412 KIFSGLL
-419 KPRVVEISSRQYPVH
+419 KPRIVEISSRQYPVH

-483 DEFMGIKDID
+483 DEFSGMNNIIENEPEIKNID
-493 KDELNDLNNNNNNDN
+493 NYNIIEEKKDENDN
-508 IIVEKKEKENEED
+508 KNDEIKTEEKKD
-521 MKNKKE
+521 
-527 NTVNTDDKKE
+527 

-547 NQINIIQE
+547 NENNIVQE
-555 DKKNYSP
+555 DKRNYSP
-562 VIVLPLYSSMDPEE
+562 VVVLPLYSSMEPDE

-609 VDSGRVKKRIYKSG
+609 IDSGRVKKRIYKSG

-677 PLSQVILTLKYM
+677 PLSQVILTLKSM

-694 YTFPFITKPKLYFI
+694 YSFPFITKPKLFFI
-708 DKSLEHLVNIG
+708 DKSLEHLVNVG
-719 AVDIPDIENINKLNR
+719 AVDIPDIENINKINR
-734 IMTMLKNNK
+734 IMNMLKDNENIEK
-743 DKDIENNINKKKI
+743 DEI
-756 IKENDS
+756 
-762 IKDLNLDNIDN
+762 
-773 NDNKNID
+773 
-780 NNSQMD
+780 
-786 EESEDLEK
+786 SEDLEQ
-794 RKDSTTITEIGKL
+794 RKDSTTINEIGKL
-807 LAKFPVEPKL
+807 MAKFPVEPKL

-851 NISKKEYKE
+851 NMSKKEYKE

-873 IITYLSLV
+873 ILTYMSLV
-881 ILTLKGKNK
+881 ILILKGKNK

-909 ISLCKYNF
+909 ISLCKNNF
-917 KKNIKKLSEISLPSN
+917 KKNIKKISEITLPSN
-932 DQEILLLQIL
+932 NQEILLLQII

-949 IARKRILFD
+949 IARKRVLFD
-958 SVGNEVKYN
+958 SVGNEIKINVSKS
-967 LNNKNKKDEQ
+967 NKKDEQ

-1000 TISDTLPEYLIYT
+1000 TISETLPEYLIYT

-1024 HLCSCFKTDWLYN
+1024 HLNSCFNTDWLYN

-1043 KTSLSINVKEPYYN
+1043 KTSLSLNIKEPYYN
-1057 KKNDTICCLVD
+1057 KKTDSIYCLVD

-1101 EGEIIEELK
+1101 EGEIIDELK

-1137 IIGLKGNKICNK
+1137 IIALKGNKICCKEDLENK
-1149 NDLIKTLK
+1149 LK
-1157 KDKNFLKDIIIM
+1157 KDKNFLKDVLIL
-1169 WYDNPSV
+1169 WYDNPSI
-1176 KKLIREKW
+1176 KKIIREKW
-1184 PFLN
+1184 PFLNYINK

>member
-1 MEMNKNKKETNINTS
+1 MEINKNKDEKIKNTS
-16 ENMKEENQQ
+16 ENKDED
-25 NTNNNNELTN
+25 NTLLSKSNDINTN
-35 KDTKQKISKKKRKR
+35 KDTKQKMSKSKKKR

-60 KMEYINRQNIL
+60 KMENINRQNIL
-71 NSLEQHN
+71 NSLEQQN
-78 KSNSKLASELISI
+78 KSNAKLASELISI
-91 KTLGQK
+91 KNLGQK
-97 RKREKQK
+97 RKREKQNNK
-104 NQNQNQKTEANNQEK
+104 EQNKD
-119 IQENNNNN
+119 NNNNN
-127 DIDENESITS
+127 E
-137 SSEEDIEMNNNKPEN
+137 K
-152 NINKNPKPLI
+152 NINKNEMNDNNEEMSMSSSSSDEEEITNTKENNTTANKPKSLI

-174 LEEKIQQ
+174 LEEKRHQ
-181 RQLEEMSEIKQ
+181 RELEELSEINQ
-192 YLFGDNSLYIP
+192 YLLGNNNLYIP
-203 SQKSSII
+203 SKNSLMVIE
-210 INRTPQ
+210 RTPQ

-221 EKLPIISQEH
+221 SKLPIISQEH

-239 SLVTIICGETGSG
+239 SLVNIICGETGSG

-259 FLYER
+259 FLYEK
-264 GYTKDIGKIAITQP
+264 GYTKEIGKIAITQP

-293 MSMTKE
+293 MNMTQG
-299 LLIGYQVRYETDNI
+299 LTIGYQVRYENENVG
-313 SKETEIKFI
+313 KNTEIKFV

-379 NYNNI
+379 NYSKD
-384 NNKEEKYVLPLR
+384 NKNEEKSVLPLR

-412 KIFSGIL
+412 KIFSGLL
-419 KPRVVEISSRQYPVH
+419 KPRIVEISSRQYPVH

-483 DEFMGIKDID
+483 DEFSGINNIIENESEIKNKDNYNIIEEK
-493 KDELNDLNNNNNNDN
+493 KDENDN
-508 IIVEKKEKENEED
+508 KNDKIKTEE
-521 MKNKKE
+521 
-527 NTVNTDDKKE
+527 KKE

-547 NQINIIQE
+547 NENNIIQE

-562 VIVLPLYSSMDPEE
+562 VVVLPLYSSMEPDE

-609 VDSGRVKKRIYKSG
+609 IDSGRVKKRIYKSG

-677 PLSQVILTLKYM
+677 PLSQVILTLKSM

-694 YTFPFITKPKLYFI
+694 YSFPFITKPKLFFI
-708 DKSLEHLVNIG
+708 DKSLEHLVNVG
-719 AVDIPDIENINKLNR
+719 AVEIPDIENINKINR
-734 IMTMLKNNK
+734 IMNMLKDNENIEK
-743 DKDIENNINKKKI
+743 DEI
-756 IKENDS
+756 
-762 IKDLNLDNIDN
+762 
-773 NDNKNID
+773 
-780 NNSQMD
+780 
-786 EESEDLEK
+786 SEDLEQ

-807 LAKFPVEPKL
+807 MAKFPVEPKL

-851 NISKKEYKE
+851 NMSKKEYKE

-873 IITYLSLV
+873 ILTYMSLV
-881 ILTLKGKNK
+881 ILILKGKNK

-917 KKNIKKLSEISLPSN
+917 KKNIKKISEITLPSN
-932 DQEILLLQIL
+932 NQEILLLQII

-949 IARKRILFD
+949 IARKRVLFD
-958 SVGNEVKYN
+958 SVGNEIKINVSKS
-967 LNNKNKKDEQ
+967 NKKDEQ

-1000 TISDTLPEYLIYT
+1000 TISETLPEYLIYT

-1024 HLCSCFKTDWLYN
+1024 HLNSCFNTDWLYN

-1043 KTSLSINVKEPYYN
+1043 KTSLSLNIKEPYYN
-1057 KKNDTICCLVD
+1057 KKTDSIYCLVD

-1101 EGEIIEELK
+1101 EGEIIDELK

-1137 IIGLKGNKICNK
+1137 IIALKGNKICCKEDLENK
-1149 NDLIKTLK
+1149 LK
-1157 KDKNFLKDIIIM
+1157 KDKNFLKDVLIL
-1169 WYDNPSV
+1169 WYDNPSI
-1176 KKLIREKW
+1176 KKIIREKW
-1184 PFLN
+1184 PFLNYINK

>member
-1 MEMNKNKKETNINTS
+1 MNKNKKETNINTS

-25 NTNNNNELTN
+25 NTSNNNELTN

-181 RQLEEMSEIKQ
+181 RQLEEMAEIKQ

-313 SKETEIKFI
+313 SKDTEIKFI
-322 TDGILLKELENDSLL
+322 TDGILLKELENDSLF

-493 KDELNDLNNNNNNDN
+493 KDELNDLNNNNNDN
-508 IIVEKKEKENEED
+508 IIVEKK
-521 MKNKKE
+521 
-527 NTVNTDDKKE
+527 
-537 EEKIVEEIDK
+537 
-547 NQINIIQE
+547 
-555 DKKNYSP
+555 
-562 VIVLPLYSSMDPEE
+562 
-576 QMKIYQEHKGKRMIV
+576 R
-591 VSTNV
+591 
-596 AETSLTI
+596 
-603 PGVRYV
+603 
-609 VDSGRVKKRIYKSG
+609 
-623 LSFSTFKIEWISQAS
+623 
-638 SNQRSGR
+638 
-645 AGRTCEGY
+645 
-653 CYRLYSNGLY
+653 
-663 VKMDKFTEPQISTS
+663 
-677 PLSQVILTLKYM
+677 
-689 KVKNI
+689 
-694 YTFPFITKPKLYFI
+694 
-708 DKSLEHLVNIG
+708 
-719 AVDIPDIENINKLNR
+719 
-734 IMTMLKNNK
+734 
-743 DKDIENNINKKKI
+743 
-756 IKENDS
+756 
-762 IKDLNLDNIDN
+762 
-773 NDNKNID
+773 
-780 NNSQMD
+780 
-786 EESEDLEK
+786 K
-794 RKDSTTITEIGKL
+794 RK
-807 LAKFPVEPKL
+807 
-817 GKILIMANNFDLLE
+817 
-831 YAILIVAIL
+831 
-840 SIENL
+840 
-845 IDFTSL
+845 
-851 NISKKEYKE
+851 
-860 ILKELN
+860 
-866 AYNNLSD
+866 
-873 IITYLSLV
+873 
-881 ILTLKGKNK
+881 
-890 KININSKKI
+890 
-899 TELKNLSNQL
+899 
-909 ISLCKYNF
+909 
-917 KKNIKKLSEISLPSN
+917 
-932 DQEILLLQIL
+932 
-942 LSSFIDN
+942 
-949 IARKRILFD
+949 
-958 SVGNEVKYN
+958 
-967 LNNKNKKDEQ
+967 
-977 IIKKKIVYE
+977 
-986 CNENNKECKIYNYS
+986 
-1000 TISDTLPEYLIYT
+1000 
-1013 EIISENNNNFL
+1013 
-1024 HLCSCFKTDWLYN
+1024 
-1037 LGGNLV
+1037 
-1043 KTSLSINVKEPYYN
+1043 
-1057 KKNDTICCLVD
+1057 
-1068 IIYGYKRW
+1068 
-1076 EINNIAVEMSSDE
+1076 
-1089 PKFYYYFARFLL
+1089 
-1101 EGEIIEELK
+1101 
-1110 KYKKMLNSN
+1110 
-1119 PNIITNKVSDMYI
+1119 
-1132 KVSKL
+1132 
-1137 IIGLKGNKICNK
+1137 
-1149 NDLIKTLK
+1149 
-1157 KDKNFLKDIIIM
+1157 
-1169 WYDNPSV
+1169 
-1176 KKLIREKW
+1176 
-1184 PFLN
+1184 

>member
-1 MEMNKNKKETNINTS
+1 MEINKNKEDNKIKDIENLNENKETNKQND
-16 ENMKEENQQ
+16 KESN
-25 NTNNNNELTN
+25 N
-35 KDTKQKISKKKRKR
+35 KDAKPKMTKSKKKR

-60 KMEYINRQNIL
+60 KMEYLNRQKIL

-78 KSNSKLASELISI
+78 KSNAKLASELIST
-91 KTLGQK
+91 KNLGQK
-97 RKREKQK
+97 RKREKYKNKEQK
-104 NQNQNQKTEANNQEK
+104 SIEDKNTEQKGKEK
-119 IQENNNNN
+119 ENESNTSSLSSSDEESEEIIKKEENNNKN
-127 DIDENESITS
+127 
-137 SSEEDIEMNNNKPEN
+137 P
-152 NINKNPKPLI
+152 INQPKPLI
-162 NGMTPQ
+162 NGLTPQ

-174 LEEKIQQ
+174 LEEKRQQ
-181 RQLEEMSEIKQ
+181 RQLEEMSEIKR
-192 YLFGDNSLYIP
+192 YLYGDNSLYIP

-210 INRTPQ
+210 INRSPE
-216 IIEQR
+216 INEQR
-221 EKLPIISQEH
+221 AKLPIISQEH

-264 GYTKDIGKIAITQP
+264 GYTKELGKIAITQP
-278 RRVAARS
+278 RRVAARA

-293 MSMTKE
+293 MSMNEGLK
-299 LLIGYQVRYETDNI
+299 IGYQVRYETENV
-313 SKETEIKFI
+313 SKETEIKFV

-361 ISQILKIRYI
+361 ISQILKIRYL
-371 MWKRKMKY
+371 MWKKNMKY
-379 NYNNI
+379 NFSDS
-384 NNKEEKYVLPLR
+384 NNKEEKKVFPLR

-412 KIFSGIL
+412 KIFEGIL
-419 KPRVVEISSRQYPVH
+419 KPRIVEISSRQYPVH

-483 DEFMGIKDID
+483 DEFMGIKEENNEKINNIED
-493 KDELNDLNNNNNNDN
+493 KKDNNTILEQKSLKDNNISNNNTDDNKINNG
-508 IIVEKKEKENEED
+508 EKKEEE
-521 MKNKKE
+521 
-527 NTVNTDDKKE
+527 KKE
-537 EEKIVEEIDK
+537 EEKIVEEIDENTK
-547 NQINIIQE
+547 NMEIE

-562 VIVLPLYSSMDPEE
+562 VIVLPLYSSMEPDE

-603 PGVRYV
+603 PNVRYV
-609 VDSGRVKKRIYKSG
+609 IDSGRVKKRIYKSG

-677 PLSQVILTLKYM
+677 PLSQVILTLKSM

-694 YTFPFITKPKLYFI
+694 YNFPFITKPKLYFI

-734 IMTMLKNNK
+734 IMNMLKSN
-743 DKDIENNINKKKI
+743 DKDI
-756 IKENDS
+756 
-762 IKDLNLDNIDN
+762 
-773 NDNKNID
+773 NKNKEDI
-780 NNSQMD
+780 NNENESSND
-786 EESEDLEK
+786 EESEEMEK
-794 RKDSTTITEIGKL
+794 RKDSTSITEIGKL
-807 LAKFPVEPKL
+807 MAKFPVEPKL

-840 SIENL
+840 SIENF

-860 ILKELN
+860 MLKELN
-866 AYNNLSD
+866 CYNNLSD
-873 IITYLSLV
+873 ILTYLSIV

-917 KKNIKKLSEISLPSN
+917 KKNIKKLNEISLPSN
-932 DQEILLLQIL
+932 NQEILLLQIL

-949 IARKRILFD
+949 IARKRVLFD
-958 SVGNEVKYN
+958 SVGNEIKYN
-967 LNNKNKKDEQ
+967 LNNKNKKEEQ

-1000 TISDTLPEYLIYT
+1000 TLNETMPEFLIYT
-1013 EIISENNNNFL
+1013 EIIGENDNNFL
-1024 HLCSCFKTDWLYN
+1024 HLCSSFKTDWLYN

-1043 KTSLSINVKEPYYN
+1043 KTSLSLNIKEPYYN
-1057 KKNDTICCLVD
+1057 KKLDAIYCLVD

-1076 EINNIAVEMSSDE
+1076 EISNIGVEMSSDE

-1137 IIGLKGNKICNK
+1137 IVGLKGNKICNK
-1149 NDLIKTLK
+1149 VDLIKKLK
-1157 KDKNFLKDIIIM
+1157 GDKNFLKDVIIM
-1169 WYDNPSV
+1169 WYDNPNV
-1176 KKLIREKW
+1176 KKIIREKW

>member
-1 MEMNKNKKETNINTS
+1 MEIN
-16 ENMKEENQQ
+16 E
-25 NTNNNNELTN
+25 N
-35 KDTKQKISKKKRKR
+35 KDNKGMNNSKNISKEKKTTPENNKTSNNKDINKKISKSKKRR
-49 MIKKEKYMSIK
+49 MIKKEKYISIK
-60 KMEYINRQNIL
+60 KMEYLNRQNIL

-78 KSNSKLASELISI
+78 KANAQLASELISI
-91 KTLGQK
+91 KNIGQK
-97 RKREKQK
+97 RKREKNKNKEQK
-104 NQNQNQKTEANNQEK
+104 NINIDKDKEIND
-119 IQENNNNN
+119 INN
-127 DIDENESITS
+127 DNENLSNIS
-137 SSEEDIEMNNNKPEN
+137 SSSDEEINNEEEPKIKPVS
-152 NINKNPKPLI
+152 KPLI

-174 LEEKIQQ
+174 LEEKRHQ

-192 YLFGDNSLYIP
+192 YLYGDNSLYIP
-203 SQKSSII
+203 SQKSSVV
-210 INRTPQ
+210 INRTPE

-221 EKLPIISQEH
+221 SKLPIISQEH

-264 GYTKDIGKIAITQP
+264 GYTKEIGKIAITQP

-285 LAFRLREE
+285 LAVRLREE
-293 MSMTKE
+293 MSMKQGLE
-299 LLIGYQVRYETDNI
+299 IGYQVRYETDNI
-313 SKETEIKFI
+313 NKNTEIKFI
-322 TDGILLKELENDSLL
+322 TDGILLKELENDFLL
-337 SEYSV
+337 SQYSV

-371 MWKRKMKY
+371 MWKRNMKY
-379 NYNNI
+379 NYNNEL
-384 NNKEEKYVLPLR
+384 NNNEKNVLPLR

-483 DEFMGIKDID
+483 DEFNGIKDMD
-493 KDELNDLNNNNNNDN
+493 NSELNDNNNDN
-508 IIVEKKEKENEED
+508 TEKKDEIILKEEKDNSNKIEE
-521 MKNKKE
+521 
-527 NTVNTDDKKE
+527 KKE
-537 EEKIVEEIDK
+537 EEKIVDEIDSNK
-547 NQINIIQE
+547 TNIIQE

-562 VIVLPLYSSMDPEE
+562 VIILPLYSSMEPEE
-576 QMKIYQEHKGKRMIV
+576 QMKIYQDHKGKRMIV
-591 VSTNV
+591 ISTNV

-609 VDSGRVKKRIYKSG
+609 IDSGRVKKRIYKSG

-677 PLSQVILTLKYM
+677 PLSQVILTLKSM

-694 YTFPFITKPKLYFI
+694 YNFPFITKPKLFFI
-708 DKSLEHLVNIG
+708 DKSLEHLVNLG
-719 AVDIPDIENINKLNR
+719 AIDIPDIENINKLNR
-734 IMTMLKNNK
+734 IMSMLKDNKNK
-743 DKDIENNINKKKI
+743 DIDNINKKNI
-756 IKENDS
+756 QDKENDL
-762 IKDLNLDNIDN
+762 IKDMIIDN
-773 NDNKNID
+773 NNDEENNNDINNDNISEN
-780 NNSQMD
+780 D
-786 EESEDLEK
+786 EESEDIEK
-794 RKDSTTITEIGKL
+794 RQDSTTITEIGKL
-807 LAKFPVEPKL
+807 MAKFPVEPKL
-817 GKILIMANNFDLLE
+817 GKILIMANNFDLIE

-851 NISKKEYKE
+851 NLSKKEYKE

-873 IITYLSLV
+873 ILTYLSIV

-909 ISLCKYNF
+909 TSLCKYNF
-917 KKNIKKLSEISLPSN
+917 KKNIKKLSEISLPTN
-932 DQEILLLQIL
+932 NQEVLLLQIL

-949 IARKRILFD
+949 IARKRVLFD
-958 SVGNEVKYN
+958 SVGNEIKIN
-967 LNNKNKKDEQ
+967 SNKLSKKEEQ

-1000 TISDTLPEYLIYT
+1000 TISDAFPEYLIYT

-1024 HLCSCFKTDWLYN
+1024 HLNSCFKTDWLYN

-1043 KTSLSINVKEPYYN
+1043 KTSLSLNLKEPYYN
-1057 KKNDTICCLVD
+1057 KKSDSICCLVD

-1119 PNIITNKVSDMYI
+1119 PNIITNKISDMYI

-1137 IIGLKGNKICNK
+1137 IVALKGNKICNK
-1149 NDLIKTLK
+1149 EDLINKLK
-1157 KDKNFLKDIIIM
+1157 KDKNFLKDVIIM
-1169 WYDNPSV
+1169 WYDNPNI
-1176 KKLIREKW
+1176 KKIIREKW
-1184 PFLN
+1184 PFLK

>member
-1 MEMNKNKKETNINTS
+1 MEINKNKDEKIKNTS
-16 ENMKEENQQ
+16 ENKDED
-25 NTNNNNELTN
+25 NTLLSKSNDINTN
-35 KDTKQKISKKKRKR
+35 KDTKQKMSKSKKKR

-60 KMEYINRQNIL
+60 KMENINRQNIL

-78 KSNSKLASELISI
+78 KSNAKLASELISI
-91 KTLGQK
+91 KNLGQK
-97 RKREKQK
+97 RKREKQNNK
-104 NQNQNQKTEANNQEK
+104 EQNKD
-119 IQENNNNN
+119 NNNNN
-127 DIDENESITS
+127 EKNIIKNEMNDNNEEMSMS
-137 SSEEDIEMNNNKPEN
+137 SSSSDEEEITNTKENNNTANKPQS
-152 NINKNPKPLI
+152 LI

-174 LEEKIQQ
+174 LEEKRHQ
-181 RQLEEMSEIKQ
+181 RELEELSEINQ
-192 YLFGDNSLYIP
+192 YLLGNNNLYIP
-203 SQKSSII
+203 SKNSSIVI
-210 INRTPQ
+210 ERTPQ

-221 EKLPIISQEH
+221 SKLPIISQEH

-259 FLYER
+259 FLYEK
-264 GYTKDIGKIAITQP
+264 GYTKEIGKIAITQP

-293 MSMTKE
+293 MNMKQGLT
-299 LLIGYQVRYETDNI
+299 IGYQVRYENENVG
-313 SKETEIKFI
+313 KNTEIKFV

-379 NYNNI
+379 NYCKDNK
-384 NNKEEKYVLPLR
+384 KEEKSVLPLR

-412 KIFSGIL
+412 KIFSGLL
-419 KPRVVEISSRQYPVH
+419 KPRIVEISSRQYPVH

-483 DEFMGIKDID
+483 DEFSGMNNIIENEPEIKNID
-493 KDELNDLNNNNNNDN
+493 NYNIIEEKKDENDN
-508 IIVEKKEKENEED
+508 KNDEIKTEEKKD
-521 MKNKKE
+521 
-527 NTVNTDDKKE
+527 

-547 NQINIIQE
+547 NENNIVQE
-555 DKKNYSP
+555 DKRNYSP
-562 VIVLPLYSSMDPEE
+562 VVVLPLYSSMEPDE

-609 VDSGRVKKRIYKSG
+609 IDSGRVKKRIYKSG

-677 PLSQVILTLKYM
+677 PLSQVILTLKSM

-694 YTFPFITKPKLYFI
+694 YSFPFITKPKLFFI
-708 DKSLEHLVNIG
+708 DKSLEHLVNVG
-719 AVDIPDIENINKLNR
+719 AVDIPDIENINKINR
-734 IMTMLKNNK
+734 IMNMLKDNENIEK
-743 DKDIENNINKKKI
+743 DEI
-756 IKENDS
+756 
-762 IKDLNLDNIDN
+762 
-773 NDNKNID
+773 
-780 NNSQMD
+780 
-786 EESEDLEK
+786 SEDLEQ
-794 RKDSTTITEIGKL
+794 RKDSTTINEIGKL
-807 LAKFPVEPKL
+807 MAKFPVEPKL

-851 NISKKEYKE
+851 NMSKKEYKE

-873 IITYLSLV
+873 ILTYMSLV
-881 ILTLKGKNK
+881 ILILKGKNK

-909 ISLCKYNF
+909 ISLCKNNF
-917 KKNIKKLSEISLPSN
+917 KKNIKKISEITLPSN
-932 DQEILLLQIL
+932 NQEILLLQII

-949 IARKRILFD
+949 IARKRVLFD
-958 SVGNEVKYN
+958 SVGNEIKINVSKS
-967 LNNKNKKDEQ
+967 NKKDEQ

-1000 TISDTLPEYLIYT
+1000 TISETLPEYLIYT

-1024 HLCSCFKTDWLYN
+1024 HLNSCFNTDWLYN

-1043 KTSLSINVKEPYYN
+1043 KTSLSLNIKEPYYN
-1057 KKNDTICCLVD
+1057 KKTDSIYCLVD

-1101 EGEIIEELK
+1101 EGEIIDELK

-1137 IIGLKGNKICNK
+1137 IIALKGNKICCKEDLENK
-1149 NDLIKTLK
+1149 LK
-1157 KDKNFLKDIIIM
+1157 KDKNFLKDVLIL
-1169 WYDNPSV
+1169 WYDNPSI
-1176 KKLIREKW
+1176 KKIIREKW
-1184 PFLN
+1184 PFLNYINK

>member
-1 MEMNKNKKETNINTS
+1 MEINKNKDEKIKNTS
-16 ENMKEENQQ
+16 ENKDED
-25 NTNNNNELTN
+25 NTLLSKSNDINTN
-35 KDTKQKISKKKRKR
+35 KDTKQKMSKSKKKR

-60 KMEYINRQNIL
+60 KMENINRQNIL

-78 KSNSKLASELISI
+78 KSNAKLASELISI
-91 KTLGQK
+91 KNLGQK
-97 RKREKQK
+97 RKREKQNNK
-104 NQNQNQKTEANNQEK
+104 EQNKD
-119 IQENNNNN
+119 NNNNN
-127 DIDENESITS
+127 E
-137 SSEEDIEMNNNKPEN
+137 K
-152 NINKNPKPLI
+152 NINKNEMNDNNEEMSMSSSSSDEEEITNTKENNTTANKPQSLI

-174 LEEKIQQ
+174 LEEKRHQ
-181 RQLEEMSEIKQ
+181 RELEELSEINQ
-192 YLFGDNSLYIP
+192 YLLGNNNLYIP
-203 SQKSSII
+203 SKNSSIVI
-210 INRTPQ
+210 ERTPQ

-221 EKLPIISQEH
+221 SKLPIISQEH

-259 FLYER
+259 FLYEK
-264 GYTKDIGKIAITQP
+264 GYTKEIGKIAITQP

-293 MSMTKE
+293 MNMKQGLT
-299 LLIGYQVRYETDNI
+299 IGYQVRYENENVG
-313 SKETEIKFI
+313 KNTEIKFV

-379 NYNNI
+379 NYSKD
-384 NNKEEKYVLPLR
+384 NKNEEKSVLPLR

-412 KIFSGIL
+412 KIFSGLL
-419 KPRVVEISSRQYPVH
+419 KPRIVEISSRQYPVH

-483 DEFMGIKDID
+483 DEFSGINNIIENEPEIKNKDNYNIIEEK
-493 KDELNDLNNNNNNDN
+493 KDENDN
-508 IIVEKKEKENEED
+508 KNDEIKTEE
-521 MKNKKE
+521 
-527 NTVNTDDKKE
+527 KKE

-547 NQINIIQE
+547 NENNIIQE

-562 VIVLPLYSSMDPEE
+562 VVVLPLYSSMEPDE

-609 VDSGRVKKRIYKSG
+609 IDSGRVKKRIYKSG

-677 PLSQVILTLKYM
+677 PLSQVILTLKSM

-694 YTFPFITKPKLYFI
+694 YSFPFITKPKLFFI
-708 DKSLEHLVNIG
+708 DKSLEHLVNVG
-719 AVDIPDIENINKLNR
+719 AVDIPDIENINKINR
-734 IMTMLKNNK
+734 IMNMLKDNENIEK
-743 DKDIENNINKKKI
+743 DEI
-756 IKENDS
+756 
-762 IKDLNLDNIDN
+762 
-773 NDNKNID
+773 
-780 NNSQMD
+780 
-786 EESEDLEK
+786 SEDLEQ

-807 LAKFPVEPKL
+807 MAKFPVEPKL

-851 NISKKEYKE
+851 NMSKKEYKE

-873 IITYLSLV
+873 ILTYMSLV
-881 ILTLKGKNK
+881 ILILKGKNK

-917 KKNIKKLSEISLPSN
+917 KKNIKKISEITLPSN
-932 DQEILLLQIL
+932 NQEILLLQII

-949 IARKRILFD
+949 IARKRVLFD
-958 SVGNEVKYN
+958 SVGNEIKINVSKS
-967 LNNKNKKDEQ
+967 NKKDEQ

-1000 TISDTLPEYLIYT
+1000 TISETLPEYLIYT

-1024 HLCSCFKTDWLYN
+1024 HLNSCFNTDWLYN

-1043 KTSLSINVKEPYYN
+1043 KTSLSLNIKEPYYN
-1057 KKNDTICCLVD
+1057 KKTDSIYCLVD

-1101 EGEIIEELK
+1101 EGEIIDELK

-1137 IIGLKGNKICNK
+1137 IIALKGNKICCKEDLENK
-1149 NDLIKTLK
+1149 LK
-1157 KDKNFLKDIIIM
+1157 KDKNFLKDVLIL
-1169 WYDNPSV
+1169 WYDNPSI
-1176 KKLIREKW
+1176 KKIIREKW
-1184 PFLN
+1184 PFLNFINK

>member
-1 MEMNKNKKETNINTS
+1 MEINKNKDEKIKNTS
-16 ENMKEENQQ
+16 ENKDED
-25 NTNNNNELTN
+25 NTLLSKSNDINTN
-35 KDTKQKISKKKRKR
+35 KDTKQKMSKSKKKR

-60 KMEYINRQNIL
+60 KMENINRQNIL

-78 KSNSKLASELISI
+78 KSNAKLASELISI
-91 KTLGQK
+91 KNLGQK
-97 RKREKQK
+97 RKREKQNNK
-104 NQNQNQKTEANNQEK
+104 EQNKD
-119 IQENNNNN
+119 NNNNN
-127 DIDENESITS
+127 E
-137 SSEEDIEMNNNKPEN
+137 K
-152 NINKNPKPLI
+152 NINKNEMNDNNEEMSMSSSSSDEEEITNTKENNNTANKPQSLI

-174 LEEKIQQ
+174 LEEKRHQ
-181 RQLEEMSEIKQ
+181 RELEELSEINQ
-192 YLFGDNSLYIP
+192 YLLGNNNLYIP
-203 SQKSSII
+203 SKNSSIVI
-210 INRTPQ
+210 ERTPQ

-221 EKLPIISQEH
+221 SKLPIISQEH

-259 FLYER
+259 FLYEK
-264 GYTKDIGKIAITQP
+264 GYTKEIGKIAITQP

-293 MSMTKE
+293 MNMKQGLT
-299 LLIGYQVRYETDNI
+299 IGYQVRYENENVG
-313 SKETEIKFI
+313 KNTEIKFV

-379 NYNNI
+379 NYSKD
-384 NNKEEKYVLPLR
+384 NKNEEKSVLPLR

-412 KIFSGIL
+412 KIFSGLL
-419 KPRVVEISSRQYPVH
+419 KPRIVEISSRQYPVH

-483 DEFMGIKDID
+483 DEFSGMNNIIENEPEIKNID
-493 KDELNDLNNNNNNDN
+493 NYNIIEEKKDENDN
-508 IIVEKKEKENEED
+508 KNDEIKTEE
-521 MKNKKE
+521 
-527 NTVNTDDKKE
+527 KKE

-547 NQINIIQE
+547 NENNIVQE
-555 DKKNYSP
+555 DKRNYSP
-562 VIVLPLYSSMDPEE
+562 VVVLPLYSSMEPDE

-609 VDSGRVKKRIYKSG
+609 IDSGRVKKRIYKSG

-677 PLSQVILTLKYM
+677 PLSQVILTLKSM

-694 YTFPFITKPKLYFI
+694 YSFPFITKPKLFFI
-708 DKSLEHLVNIG
+708 DKSLEHLVNVG
-719 AVDIPDIENINKLNR
+719 AVDIPDIENINKINR
-734 IMTMLKNNK
+734 IMNMLKDNENIEK
-743 DKDIENNINKKKI
+743 DEI
-756 IKENDS
+756 
-762 IKDLNLDNIDN
+762 
-773 NDNKNID
+773 
-780 NNSQMD
+780 
-786 EESEDLEK
+786 SEDFEQ

-807 LAKFPVEPKL
+807 MAKFPVEPKL

-851 NISKKEYKE
+851 NMSKKEYKE

-873 IITYLSLV
+873 ILTYMSLV
-881 ILTLKGKNK
+881 ILILKGKNK

-917 KKNIKKLSEISLPSN
+917 KKNIKKISEITLPSN
-932 DQEILLLQIL
+932 NQEILLLQII

-949 IARKRILFD
+949 IARKRVLFD
-958 SVGNEVKYN
+958 SVGNEIKINVSKSS
-967 LNNKNKKDEQ
+967 KKDEQ

-1000 TISDTLPEYLIYT
+1000 TISETLPEYLIYT

-1024 HLCSCFKTDWLYN
+1024 HLNSCFNTDWLYN

-1043 KTSLSINVKEPYYN
+1043 KTSLSLNIKEPYYN
-1057 KKNDTICCLVD
+1057 KKTDSIYCLVD

-1101 EGEIIEELK
+1101 EGEIIDELK

-1137 IIGLKGNKICNK
+1137 IIALKGNKICCKEDLENK
-1149 NDLIKTLK
+1149 LK
-1157 KDKNFLKDIIIM
+1157 KDKNFLKDVLIL
-1169 WYDNPSV
+1169 WYDNPSI
-1176 KKLIREKW
+1176 KTIIREKW
-1184 PFLN
+1184 PFLNYINK

>member
-1 MEMNKNKKETNINTS
+1 MEINKNLEDETISKSPNVKKNEQTTN
-16 ENMKEENQQ
+16 ENSNIEQ
-25 NTNNNNELTN
+25 TN
-35 KDTKQKISKKKRKR
+35 KDVKQKVSKSKKKR
-49 MIKKEKYMSIK
+49 MIKKEKYISIK
-60 KMEYINRQNIL
+60 KMEYINRQKIL

-78 KSNSKLASELISI
+78 KSNAKFASELISI
-91 KTLGQK
+91 KNLGQK
-97 RKREKQK
+97 RKREKQNNK
-104 NQNQNQKTEANNQEK
+104 EKGTTGYKDNEQKEQE
-119 IQENNNNN
+119 I
-127 DIDENESITS
+127 ESINSSIS
-137 SSEEDIEMNNNKPEN
+137 SSEEETN
-152 NINKNPKPLI
+152 NINLGNTVNLKSKPEQKSLI

-168 EFLNKL
+168 EFLHKL
-174 LEEKIQQ
+174 LEEKRQQ
-181 RQLEEMSEIKQ
+181 RQLEESEEIKQ
-192 YLFGDNSLYIP
+192 YLFGNNSLYIP
-203 SQKSSII
+203 NQKSSVTIQ
-210 INRTPQ
+210 RTPE

-221 EKLPIISQEH
+221 AKLPIISQEH

-264 GYTKDIGKIAITQP
+264 GYTKEIGKIAITQP

-285 LAFRLREE
+285 LAVRLCEE
-293 MSMTKE
+293 MSMKMGSK
-299 LLIGYQVRYETDNI
+299 IGYQVRYETENV
-313 SKETEIKFI
+313 SKETEIKFV

-342 IIIDEAHERT
+342 IIIDEAHERS

-371 MWKRKMKY
+371 MWKKEMKY
-379 NYNNI
+379 NYSNKNI
-384 NNKEEKYVLPLR
+384 KEEKNVLPLR

-405 VSEFSEN
+405 VNEFSEN

-419 KPRVVEISSRQYPVH
+419 KPRIVEISSRQYPVH

-468 LTGKREILDLCKKLK
+468 LTGKREILDLCRKLR
-483 DEFMGIKDID
+483 DEFMGIKEE
-493 KDELNDLNNNNNNDN
+493 DELEKDNNKENIN
-508 IIVEKKEKENEED
+508 IIKEQPKFNEQEGKNEKNNEE
-521 MKNKKE
+521 
-527 NTVNTDDKKE
+527 KKE
-537 EEKIVEEIDK
+537 EEKIVEEIEGNAKNIITDDK
-547 NQINIIQE
+547 N
-555 DKKNYSP
+555 NYSP
-562 VIVLPLYSSMDPEE
+562 VIVLPLYSSMEPEE

-603 PGVRYV
+603 PNVRYV

-663 VKMDKFTEPQISTS
+663 VKMEKFNEPQISTC
-677 PLSQVILTLKYM
+677 PLSQVILTLKNM

-694 YTFPFITKPKLYFI
+694 YNFPFVTKPKLYFI
-708 DKSLEHLVNIG
+708 DKSLEHLVNVG

-734 IMTMLKNNK
+734 IMNMLKN
-743 DKDIENNINKKKI
+743 DSKDISNIN
-756 IKENDS
+756 
-762 IKDLNLDNIDN
+762 DNDN
-773 NDNKNID
+773 NDID
-780 NNSQMD
+780 NESNINEENEEMD
-786 EESEDLEK
+786 K

-807 LAKFPVEPKL
+807 MAKFPVEPKL

-851 NISKKEYKE
+851 NISKKEFIE
-860 ILKELN
+860 ILKEIN

-873 IITYLSLV
+873 ILTYVSLA
-881 ILTLKGKNK
+881 ILTLNGKNK
-890 KININSKKI
+890 KISINSKKI

-917 KKNIKKLSEISLPSN
+917 KKNVKKLSDISLPSN
-932 DQEILLLQIL
+932 DQEILLLQII

-949 IARKRILFD
+949 IARKRVLFD
-958 SVGNEVKYN
+958 SVGNEIK
-967 LNNKNKKDEQ
+967 NNSNNTNKKEDQ
-977 IIKKKIVYE
+977 IIRKKIVYE

-1000 TISDTLPEYLIYT
+1000 TLSDIIPEFLIYT
-1013 EIISENNNNFL
+1013 EIISENNKNFL
-1024 HLCSCFKTDWLYN
+1024 HLCSSFKTDWLYN

-1043 KTSLSINVKEPYYN
+1043 KTSLSLNTKEPYYN
-1057 KKNDTICCLVD
+1057 KKIDSIFCFVD

-1076 EINNIAVEMSSDE
+1076 EINNVGVEMSSDE

-1101 EGEIIEELK
+1101 EGEIIDELK

-1119 PNIITNKVSDMYI
+1119 PNIITNKISDMYI

-1137 IIGLKGNKICNK
+1137 IVGLKGNKICNK
-1149 NDLIKTLK
+1149 DGLIKKLK
-1157 KDKNFLKDIIIM
+1157 KDKNFLKDAIIM
-1169 WYDNPSV
+1169 WYDNPNV
-1176 KKLIREKW
+1176 KKIIRENW